1 MELYFSSCSKAA
13 RATST
18 RTAASSLGDEWGLGD
33 GGPGHFRSRQDQGL
47 GGEVPAT
54 MELYLNFCSKKAKAD
69 SIKTATSSLGEEK
82 MLTRQVNQLQDNN
95 QLPGRPEV
103 TQFQNWMLMD
113 RVPSFRDQERLIR
126 HRYLDMINRELEYR
140 ERRAE
145 EQRRLWMDRED
156 RRHWDHMRRKLGLR
170 RKIEEEWK
178 TKEMLLLTRIV
189 EDVKRE
195 ARIEEQRRRNRE
207 ENDRKK
213 QVLLEKKMAY
223 HLQKMQQNGLRRE
236 DTGKNTPDYR
246 GQEGACSECAAY
258 TSAPDTLLS
267 AQNSPTR
274 NFHKSSQSYLGPTK
288 VDEYNISFAPRTN
301 VLNEVTS
308 DELNSI
314 LQNIM
319 AWVVATVTSILYPAI
334 TRYEER
340 LQSQV
345 YPRGAESTLSS
356 ESSSFCSTCSEGFA
370 YGSYTTAT
378 TKTFPGEPRAFAV
391 DIAVRHPP
399 TPLEPLSAHVERTV
413 VEKTYH
419 TEGPPSAHIERTVVE
434 KTYHAEATGVYVR
447 PKLRSCKSD
456 SHLLAFIQGGAQKSK
471 DATTETDGLEGPLLP
486 KQKARAEIKNLE
498 KIFVNFKCHLK
509 GETELILESVFQ
521 EIMSDLTQAI
531 PAISSVTAEVFIEP
545 SEPELGDVLSNVDI
559 SSVASEIVE
568 NMLETLQS
576 AVEKKCV
583 EMFSQEDWPA
593 DMTPS
598 FLPIGEGPRPP
609 SWRPPSAPLP
619 QPGEPMC
626 DVAEDMVQDIL
637 KKLMALASGKQDEP
651 PHLASVAKPPSQQ
664 RMPGPVGTSLQ
675 RADAKRGGPEPDRAN
690 FLVKEE
696 IQSLISS
703 IFAQSSLVGYIE
715 EAISTILGYVQTEL
729 NNERLVASEETVV
742 FLRLLDDIFTQLHQE
757 PVKAEAPK
765 GRRPRPRHPP
775 DTEEKYRLA
784 GTTLASGSRP
794 RKPLPPIN
802 VPGMVLYSDDD
813 SEEIDRIVENALDSS
828 LRNEKARSQEQ
839 DPECWFTGRS
849 ARLDRNSKLP
859 PRPASLRSKVVFCEG
874 SKTEG
879 SSVHKKEVLKGK
891 ICSNKDTLTF
901 SQDQRH
907 QIQEASANVIKGIL
921 TEMLKEQPPPPRPSG
936 RRAGKDTTV
945 LLSGKP
951 RGLPAQG
958 QWDQLFS
965 VGEVNTVAQDI
976 TEAVINILHE
986 ALNRIPGTPKS
997 SILPARRQTPL
1008 GRSHTPDVAKE
1019 APHKKPLKIWFD
1031 SEKKVKYLSSL
1042 DVGPGTPSPFG
1053 SETCEP
1059 KAVDDISED
1068 IIDTVFKKL
1077 KGLIYPKLQVGST
1090 PPCTEP
1096 SSLHHQLSAYTTK
1109 VVGIVLQAIQ
1119 NELEL
1124 DQKSQSPREAD
1135 DSKPLPG
1142 REFSA
1147 DTDDADLNKDIK
1159 ASPLLTCICEML
1171 SSAHSDRSSVSLP
1184 PKEPRPSVACGP
1196 DGVGKPSMLPSRQE
1210 KQAFYQYLATP
1221 CAIHSDPRGKDLKD
1235 KGKLQVLDSIGETLY
1250 EMLCKLLGARPEGQP
1265 PREKTS
1271 ENRGVATKL
1280 QPNLQLLSQ
1289 TILDGILAKL
1299 CRVDADTSC
1308 AGSGMTAASE
1318 CPDIDNLSFKS
1329 IIEEMAKCTD
1339 IISGIVS
1346 RMLRESNR
1354 EETDRDAKTA
1364 APGPCKTGSTR
1375 ETHPNRL
1382 TAMATDILNGVF
1394 AKLEGFASGNLGA
1407 LDPISK
1413 GHKTRAQVDLQCE
1426 GASEAVDACEELLR
1440 SALYMHAKKASGTIL
1455 KAIQTELGGSPGD
1468 LRASAKSPSP
1478 EKQLLKNVI
1487 NLILD
1492 VVSSDVLDDTES
1504 EERTMESCG
1513 YRPTYGN
1520 FLPGGAEP
1528 DPCLEDDAPAEKEF
1542 GAEGT
1547 LPRGETQPGSLKQWV
1562 LERTL
1567 NKIEG
1572 KLKEPQKSP
1581 IVPIIRN
1588 ILNEIFQGALVNQ
1601 LNVLSLSCPPLGGAP
1616 HDVDGEPLAPTWVPF
1631 IDQRTGPLV
1640 SEADVTIVVGDVVTT
1655 VLHKLYAAAMTQ
1667 RNAGEN
1673 RYKTITFSANV
1684 SFHVPA
1690 CAEQSSVTVLDGN
1703 PCPVPPRLNAKG
1715 NVAEDIIQE
1724 ILTNLETFATYK
1736 VKSLFC
1742 PQIKFTVPV
1751 AFPVQQGKSILSKA
1765 LSAKGL
1771 YPDDGFSPC
1780 SVDHFLEKTNSCQLS
1795 LNKLN
1800 THATEVA
1807 RKILQGIKHELDK
1820 ERESPFLTHNIV
1832 VSEGIASQIVNTVLE
1847 IVSSK
1852 GKFDKHDSDEELH
1865 SGLQEGVIERMF
1877 NRTEYRKGLQFQ
1889 IQDVMEGILC
1899 DIYEKTLHQNN
1910 LAFATPTPRGLAAG
1924 LSMEGDNAIV
1934 PPLPVP
1940 KSDVM
1945 LISNDIVDLV
1955 LHNLSSAV
1963 TFGTKPEHA
1972 PPARLPLPSCDVFP
1986 QIGCQLPPLTG
1997 SQSGGDTER
2006 FSSSNHVRPAY
2017 AVASQI
2023 TVVGREDPTR
2033 PAPDPCEE
2041 NAHFIT
2047 KTIVN
2052 QLESFA
2058 TKRIDSL
2065 ITLASQPT
2073 EKSFASPGLEPGEP
2087 EDGVFREPS
2096 QRASNVNVLKLSTE
2110 TALSHK
2116 LADPAFLSY
2125 GQKRGSTSHL
2135 SQASLKEYADVIAS
2149 VILKLIKNDLDLEI
2163 QRAYL
2168 YPNNISFQ
2176 ENVIVSEIVNNTLKV
2191 LNAKR
2196 SVNEVQF
2203 YAKDHPGAFAPLA
2216 VPKEMLLGQREL
2228 DQNTKLS
2235 LFSRYPFEQNQR
2247 TVGKESQSVVLEEI
2261 FMRHGDSKHKER
2273 AALLA
2278 PVREVLRKVHQQV
2291 TKSKGHLPPFNET
2304 PQVASNSKARTSDV
2318 AHRNFVQSHIN
2329 GVAND
2334 IVESV
2339 LGEMYAVVVT
2349 SLRESHQKE
2358 AVEDNGPFPQ
2368 PPSCVGEAKQAGRGS
2383 NSTGYVTPQAYPSPG
2398 DPNTP
2403 LFESSFQQHSP
2414 LQVGKELVQTV
2425 LDKITHFASSLKV
2438 NLKGS
2443 LQPGFKTSVKAKAK
2457 VTSLPN
2463 LKTKLP
2469 LGPGGAKARSKT
2481 KVGPGERTLR
2491 SSQSKT
2497 CLGLP
2502 HTLTAGDAKG
2512 TRGARLPAAD
2522 LRAHATHVTSMI
2534 LEATVT
2540 EFEKATQTRAMVS
2553 AKALPFDQIGAAN
2566 RIVRAVL
2573 QGVCAPGTHSLAAPS
2588 TFSAPADLQP
2598 SPGRPGAGGFA
2609 ETQACFYLEN
2619 VSSQLEQIFPKDG
2632 IFKRMFDKW
2641 QAEANDME
2649 SEKCNLL
2656 VVAENVLTVISMKS
2670 KELEYYLSLLN
2681 LTYPEDWES
2690 RLHNRLKGTS
2700 VRAEATK
2707 AQINMFSREIVE
2719 MLLEK
2724 LQLCFL
2730 SQMPT
2735 PDSKETPASRKVHA
2749 AQSKH
2754 GLPAKDVLSGA
2765 PIYYMDAKD
2774 HMSLG
2779 STKQVVLDIVERV
2792 LGMLEAFVDL
2802 QFKHTCMYEFS
2813 EIVKMP
2819 VENLFPAQQRLLSKK
2834 MLPKLQSL
2842 KKLADDCRSSAMISK
2857 ENVQNVF
2864 LQVHSFHSELLT
2876 CAVTITSD
2884 MLGVLKDK
2892 LDKEIGQAEPPGSTL
2907 QENVA
2912 ASEIIGALMDQC
2924 THVSESL
2931 IKNLP
2936 SLFPGVENT
2945 YIVNHL
2951 AFTTD
2956 MKIPKSKEVHF
2967 GNGPPPRV
2975 SIPGL
2980 VFDPED
2986 DTKKRCRGPPNV
2998 PSYARAPGEGPVRS
3012 SEPRGRPDSGNAPSS
3027 SRNKVPGH
3035 GPREWSCDQ
3044 ATPEGSILQKLANR
3058 VTEST
3063 EEALKQGLSFIE
3075 MRKAKN
3081 PKVFHYGTPKPV
3093 GGPNQTQTTVSPLK
3107 ICLAAENIV
3116 NTVLSSYGFPSQP
3129 PINESTETMKPFFIS
3144 TPSPA
3149 GQKEEKKSVFATW
3162 GDRTRCV
3169 PRGRSK
3175 NPEASRGDFSLLQKW
3190 EKSDPKVKTVK
3201 EFEVIAFADHELGP
3215 NEINLVARHVTT
3227 CVVTYFQNFKTR
3239 VSSEKMSIVS
3249 ALSKKTYESE
3259 QRLRSIYNDSSL
3271 CQLCE
3276 HLTESVICHLISR
3289 ISDGIRGGR
3298 ESAKAWESQN
3308 SGCNKIIS
3316 IDSQVFE
3323 NRSISIGELALSI
3336 SEIITKILCNS
3347 NIIEPDIEQQMFS
3360 LKTKYIYCPGVTATD
3375 FDHIFQDLLIG
3386 VIHVL
3391 SKVIGITHHLES
3403 NGRSKP
3409 LSMLRSNSVSMGNKT
3424 NTMKRQI
3431 SCRNWESSTHPNEQ
3445 PIQNEKLNYL
3455 AYKLDSIIS
3464 SLKTRESKEVVN
3476 KVFNIVLDLFLP
3488 DERRGEAMDS
3498 YEKAR
3503 KSLSSS
3509 SNNLGLTP
3517 KSVFLLNVVCEKLI
3531 RTLLEKCTNTA
3542 FLDHGPLSD
3551 EMSAEECQLLKM
3563 LQSVEDEG
3571 FGDCKGAMGCEQ
3583 SQGDY
3588 MSDLLENLAE
3598 MDTDVSSSDTM
3609 LTLVSH
3615 TLVKSLM
3622 DKLCHN
3628 IELPHSSPSASQHLK
3643 GRTQER
3649 QSGLIKAKGPELAG
3663 FGQGKGSAGFTSCD
3677 SRALTG
3683 SLNLSSM
3690 VRSKTQSP
3698 FGRKCS
3704 VSSSSVTPRRR
3715 QETAIHSK
3723 LHLGSRSTGVY
3734 SATFLE
3740 EIISELFFDLSTSL
3754 WGKNESIPEAQLS
3767 EMNTLLVN
3775 NVVREFA
3782 RAHIAVLRNVEERL
3796 CFPPVQKERV
3806 RRVVDSVYPDV
3817 LQKYQLKVTCGVN
3830 LAHDN
3835 NSLAGQIANGILL
3848 EIVDYQLPPCFREKL
3863 SPNSCCPLEAEIILQ
3878 KLQRTLRECASR
3890 SRSAGGYSTR
3900 VSHSFL
3906 EDIIRRLLAQLT
3918 APPSKASSLGRK
3930 EFMSS
3935 DFSEMSN
3942 CIINKV
3948 LSAIS
3953 KHKIWLTI
3961 CDNPQL
3967 CAGKNTQKMVDSVYR
3982 NIMQMPDSLVSIQ
3995 NSLVSRS
4002 PVMVDRIASFIIQE
4016 IIENHLQPFL
4026 CEEGLHRPN
4035 TPLDAVSNMVK
4046 RVLSEVTE
4054 SHRPKRPSPSG
4065 VPPDTFIGEIVARLV
4080 SKIFSSKQNTDNE
4093 LENMTQKIV
4102 NSITTHFDK
4111 ATTHVLSGGKEGVC
4125 PSVGTD
4131 IVDELVSSVYRNVLQ
4146 QHRLD
4151 PEANKE
4157 SEDSETFVE
4166 NITNLTVAAISD
4178 YLLHPLFSGDL
4189 SSSCSISTAEN
4200 IIQDIISNISKPTTP
4215 SPSLSPYNTLLPYTF
4230 LEDMIRVLL
4239 SRIFSSASDF
4249 VPNTGTLKDRSRVN
4263 FNKIASNI
4271 ISDIRMKISQHD
4283 IQFSKD
4289 DEETKFVYS
4298 EDDVQHL
4305 VDSVFEN
4312 ILQNSESQESV
4323 EQNIKGS
4330 NDALIDRIAGFI
4342 IKHICQQHLQPF
4354 VDQKALPSPTDT
4366 HPDGEWRP
4374 WPPANVYSAAFLED
4388 VIFGVLRKIFHRV
4401 LGIVQTK
4408 SARDSEDELLDKAG
4422 KLIHLIAEELSRAP
4436 VRILENAE
4444 EQCRLPPVESDVLNN
4459 VVDMVFSKVLQEYEM
4474 DILPDYDFLNDTKT
4488 LAARVTKSILAHTF
4502 DFQIH
4507 PKLIGKL
4514 RFKSYAKLNVDVL
4527 IKRVQGYITKSR
4539 FQRQASTIYTTML
4552 SHTHLEK
4559 VVTQLISQVSPLAS
4573 SAECKGTSKSE
4584 LSDNVI
4590 RLINEIMS
4598 IISKHAICIVKH
4610 GSEKQSMISEKDIQ
4624 SMVGS
4629 IYADLSHSKLYQS
4642 LTKDKKG
4649 ISKMPV
4655 SKIASFIIKEIF
4667 NHHLQSFLPG
4677 DKTCLSAAVD
4687 HVDKQRAAD
4696 SQQGNLAFV
4705 VNSAAFLEEVIAEL
4719 LCKLLYAFSH
4729 NVLAAEH
4736 PDIVKV
4742 KITDIVT
4749 TLVKSIVLEFTTS
4762 EIVVSNYF
4770 DNDMCS
4776 SARYKEMVQKTT
4788 NLVYEKILGEY
4799 KSLIQVYKVMQSDT
4813 TSFGRKIYHLLLEEI
4828 YDHQMQSL
4836 VSGELVSSSC
4846 SSLQTENIIRNVL
4859 NVITKA
4865 GPASPCVTVLP
4876 RALLEDIIYK
4886 LIASIFPPTHT
4897 EGELRE
4903 EGASPDDE
4911 FVAAA
4916 SKLTDEIIKEITE
4929 HEIRLARAE
4938 ENADSTQLDMIEN
4951 LVDSICNNILKKS
4964 EFQAEVQR
4972 DADKKAGSF
4981 LSKVASFVM
4990 KEIMDHHLRPFLQGD
5005 GGSALTKPG
5014 KEKTQTS
5021 LYSATFLE
5029 DVVVDLVRKFSS
5041 LLSITEEPKKKGM
5054 SETEL
5059 VGLAIKFANSLIG
5072 EFRKSEIK
5080 VLPNAEEVFA
5090 FPPID
5095 KETVD
5100 KISNF
5105 VYDQFIGKYD
5115 SGDMQKDD
5123 KGHVLIETIAALAQK
5138 AISAF
5143 KIQPLFSG
5151 DWSSTFF
5158 SFLNPDH
5165 ITQRVQHLPQK
5176 TTAPSS
5182 TGLKGNQLTFSEQSY
5197 KYTSPTS
5204 VRKHVLGTLE
5214 LDKGTAS
5221 RKKSVQSE
5229 EAPVKKGETQEQKV
5243 TSLTRTMKCNLLN
5256 LLPGAAAG
5264 VATKK
5269 KENENKMTISIKNYT
5284 ENVSTVTSPTTSVK
5298 SKDSQKS
5305 DLKGARKNNDTEK
5318 KSKLVSTDE
5327 KKQRNEAYTQTPG
5340 APGETERKEKMVG
5353 PDLDTNKQKIDKTR
5367 GNALRK
5373 EDEPCPLPL
5382 TPKVTNAATNTED
5395 TLTLKPNTE
5404 WRKSTLPLV
5413 DINKQYAGYERVQNI
5428 TENIYDNILETCF
5441 APESDY
5447 SSFQRTPSDTVH
5459 VTQEVRKDS
5468 AQSVSIKD
5476 LPLSVDKD
5484 LPAPEKEE
5492 EKDNEKAREKEKQQE
5507 GGKEKVGVKEIKN
5520 EPRKPHSAQCP
5531 LKSKPGIFPAKLL
5544 EDVIIEMVNKLI
5556 FCASPEAQT
5565 SDRRQNVSDGQHQAD
5580 LYDTAMKLID
5590 SLLKELSKA
5599 QIKVFR
5605 PEKEG
5610 PLVPPGGKGS
5620 SVPKGP
5626 PEQKEPTADGAS
5638 PPTKKAAGAEMSQT
5652 QKVIKEIPLNKV
5664 SFLERIPAID
5674 KTLVNKVV
5682 HSSVCNILKEYRSQD
5697 SLCQNIKSNGG
5708 NLARKLTRTVIN
5720 EIFRQ
5725 QLNLEPSDE
5734 VPSWACLPLECK
5746 DVVKKVQKVVR
5757 TASKECQTFSPYA
5770 ILLPR
5775 EFLQNVISALFQKVF
5790 SVAPKTKAVASE
5802 GRWLTELDFLKMK
5815 LLGTIM
5821 TEISKDK
5828 DVTIQY
5834 VQSLHPN
5841 DDEVIQLVALSIYE
5855 NLLSQFGSKEIIR
5868 NCVASGCRILS
5879 ETIVELVL
5887 REVSGNQLQSYFSG
5901 ELTPCQCAEV
5911 DSIIEN
5917 ILKDVIRNTDTPRP
5931 QSAPAHR
5938 LPYNVIEEIAVQ
5950 FLSKLLSVFPT
5961 VDKKRNKSLETE
5973 MQNIMS
5979 KILTSLQEFISKSKI
5994 KLIPPAK
6001 ALATVPLSDNETIK
6015 KVVNSVYTRVLKHSG
6030 SHVSI
6035 FKDLMGKS
6043 NVLSDIIGF
6052 LMVKEISNS
6061 KFQPQGEEEVSSSEL
6076 VLEAV
6081 KIMEKVVKIVE
6092 LKSQDRSS
6100 SKKGSMLD
6108 VTCLEEA
6115 LALFLAKLV
6124 KLPSESSKDAKNLSR
6139 PELNRIA
6146 SQLTKSVSAEISKS
6160 NISLVAADP
6169 EGQLLNPESVEM
6181 ISQIIDSIYSNVL
6194 IQSGTY
6200 KDLHY
6205 DIKGTNRVFPQKV
6218 ANLIIDGVSSV
6229 SLDTDTDCPKAPHA
6243 DHFGDLDVNRI
6254 VQKAQ
6259 EHAFKMNP
6267 DMKTG
6272 APDPNTWGEETQ
6284 IKIVPHIGNK
6294 PIKIDPGI
6302 LSQHLAVISVKTEP
6316 LEKLQMECLRN
6327 TGHSIAEVRRA
6338 SMQGRSYSSTDTSNE
6353 EKLKKERRTSL
6364 NRTGRLDMRPLEPVG
6379 RNSFQNIRKPDI
6391 TKVELL
6397 KDVQNKQDLLIR
6409 LVVHDI
6415 EGESESHMGEEPT
6428 TDDYEFVLR
6437 EDIREASCDLFEDEA
6452 TEADMESP
6460 EATGK
6465 PPGGPTGKEVKWP
6478 AAELDQPTG
6487 SSILAVTDSFWG
6499 NEPQCEKGDREST
6512 EPIHHLIHRIM
6523 STSSYNQEDLGSP
6536 ASETKDCAPDPP
6548 AKVSDEA
6555 TRPRASKQGS
6565 KMLARV
6571 TSVLS
6576 KVFSRTSSSASK
6588 AASSPP
6594 QAER

>member
-1 MELYFSSCSKAA
+1 M
-13 RATST
+13 
-18 RTAASSLGDEWGLGD
+18 
-33 GGPGHFRSRQDQGL
+33 
-47 GGEVPAT
+47 
-54 MELYLNFCSKKAKAD
+54 
-69 SIKTATSSLGEEK
+69 
-82 MLTRQVNQLQDNN
+82 
-95 QLPGRPEV
+95 
-103 TQFQNWMLMD
+103 
-113 RVPSFRDQERLIR
+113 
-126 HRYLDMINRELEYR
+126 LEYR
-140 ERRAE
+140 ERLAE
-145 EQRRLWMDRED
+145 EQRRLWMDRQE
-156 RRHWDHMRRKLGLR
+156 RRHWDHMHRKLGLR

-178 TKEMLLLTRIV
+178 TKEMLLLETSDGTDFFLESKFLGESSPFHPSVNFR
-189 EDVKRE
+189 
-195 ARIEEQRRRNRE
+195 
-207 ENDRKK
+207 K

-246 GQEGACSECAAY
+246 GQEGACSESYIPMRKKKASEDIKTIYTVGDQKPNKGGYEQTIGDRQSPSTSKNVTRNSSNPAMFRDNGTEQKKDGLITRKSSTTNGKGAAF
-258 TSAPDTLLS
+258 TSAPGTLLS

-274 NFHKSSQSYLGPTK
+274 NVHKSSQSYLGPTK
-288 VDEYNISFAPRTN
+288 VDKDINASWNKKQNRRPSYGYDAGLQDPDPVPNTFPPPFFSN
-301 VLNEVTS
+301 MQQNYLQKKVTS

-340 LQSQV
+340 LQSQA
-345 YPRGAESTLSS
+345 YSRAAESSLSS

-378 TKTFPGEPRAFAV
+378 SKTFPGEPRAFAV

-399 TPLEPLSAHVERTV
+399 TPLKPLSAHVERTV
-413 VEKTYH
+413 VEKTYS
-419 TEGPPSAHIERTVVE
+419 TDGPPVTTTLTY
-434 KTYHAEATGVYVR
+434 KTATGVYAH

-456 SHLLAFIQGGAQKSK
+456 SHLLAFFEGGAQKSK

-486 KQKARAEIKNLE
+486 KRKAKAEIKNLE

-509 GETELILESVFQ
+509 GETELILESIFQ
-521 EIMSDLTQAI
+521 EIMSDLTQAV
-531 PAISSVTAEVFIEP
+531 PAISSVTAEVFVEP

-568 NMLETLQS
+568 NMLEKLQS
-576 AVEKKCV
+576 AVEKRCV
-583 EMFSQEDWPA
+583 EMFSQEDWPVE
-593 DMTPS
+593 MMPS
-598 FLPIGEGPRPP
+598 FLPIGEGPLPP
-609 SWRPPSAPLP
+609 SGRPPSASLP
-619 QPGEPMC
+619 QPAEPMC
-626 DVAEDMVQDIL
+626 DVAEDMVQAIL
-637 KKLMALASGKQDEP
+637 QKLMALASGKQDEP
-651 PHLASVAKPPSQQ
+651 PHLASAAKPPSQQ
-664 RMPGPVGTSLQ
+664 RTPGPVGTSLQ
-675 RADAKRGGPEPDRAN
+675 RADAKKGGPSRRAN
-690 FLVKEE
+690 FPMKEE

-765 GRRPRPRHPP
+765 GRRPRPRRPP
-775 DTEEKYRLA
+775 ATEEKYRLA
-784 GTTLASGSRP
+784 GRGASGP
-794 RKPLPPIN
+794 RGRGKPLPPIN

-813 SEEIDRIVENALDSS
+813 SEEIDRLVESALDSS
-828 LRNEKARSQEQ
+828 LRNEKAGSQER

-849 ARLDRNSKLP
+849 ARSDRDSKPP
-859 PRPASLRSKVVFCEG
+859 PRPASLRSRVVFCEG
-874 SKTEG
+874 SETEG
-879 SSVHKKEVLKGK
+879 PSVHKKEVLKGK
-891 ICSNKDTLTF
+891 ICSTKDTLTF

-921 TEMLKEQPPPPRPSG
+921 TEMLKEQPPPPGPSG
-936 RRAGKDTTV
+936 GRAGKDTAV
-945 LLSGKP
+945 LSGKP

-965 VGEVNTVAQDI
+965 VGEVTTVAQDI

-986 ALNRIPGTPKS
+986 ALNRIPGTPRS
-997 SILPARRQTPL
+997 SVLPARRQTPL

-1019 APHKKPLKIWFD
+1019 APHEKPLKIWFD

-1042 DVGPGTPSPFG
+1042 DVGPETPSPFG

-1059 KAVDDISED
+1059 KAVDDISGD

-1077 KGLIYPKLQVGST
+1077 KGLIYPKLHVGST
-1090 PPCTEP
+1090 PPCTGP
-1096 SSLHHQLSAYTTK
+1096 SSLHRQLSAYTTK

-1135 DSKPLPG
+1135 DGKPLRG
-1142 REFSA
+1142 RELSA
-1147 DTDDADLNKDIK
+1147 DTDADLSKDIK

-1171 SSAHSDRSSVSLP
+1171 SSAHSDRSSVCLP
-1184 PKEPRPSVACGP
+1184 PDEPRPSVACGL
-1196 DGVGKPSMLPSRQE
+1196 DDVGKPPTLPSRQE
-1210 KQAFYQYLATP
+1210 KQAFYHYLATP
-1221 CAIHSDPRGKDLKD
+1221 CAIHSDPCGKELKD

-1271 ENRGVATKL
+1271 ENRGVAVKL
-1280 QPNLQLLSQ
+1280 HPNLQLLSQ

-1318 CPDIDNLSFKS
+1318 CPEIDNLSFKS

-1339 IISGIVS
+1339 IISGILS

-1354 EETDRDAKTA
+1354 EETGRDAKTV

-1382 TAMATDILNGVF
+1382 TALATDILNGVF

-1407 LDPISK
+1407 LDPNSK
-1413 GHKTRAQVDLQCE
+1413 GDKTRAQVDLQCD

-1440 SALYMHAKKASGTIL
+1440 SALYMHAKKASSTIL

-1487 NLILD
+1487 NLIID
-1492 VVSSDVLDDTES
+1492 VVSSDVLDDTAS

-1528 DPCLEDDAPAEKEF
+1528 DPCLEDAAPAEKEL

-1616 HDVDGEPLAPTWVPF
+1616 HDAGGEPLAPTWVPF

-1655 VLHKLYAAAMTQ
+1655 VMHKLYAAAMTQ
-1667 RNAGEN
+1667 RDAGEN

-1690 CAEQSSVTVLDGN
+1690 CAEQSSVPVLDGN

-1780 SVDHFLEKTNSCQLS
+1780 SVDRFLEKTNSCQLS

-1807 RKILQGIKHELDK
+1807 RQILQGIKHELDK
-1820 ERESPFLTHNIV
+1820 ERESPFLTHNVV

-1852 GKFDKHDSDEELH
+1852 GKFDKHESDEERH
-1865 SGLQEGVIERMF
+1865 AGRQEGVMDRMF
-1877 NRTEYRKGLQFQ
+1877 NGTEYRKGLQFQ

-1910 LAFATPTPRGLAAG
+1910 LAFATPLPRGLAAG
-1924 LSMEGDNAIV
+1924 KHPAADAGLSIEGANEIV
-1934 PPLPVP
+1934 PPLSVP

-1963 TFGTKPEHA
+1963 TLGTKPERA
-1972 PPARLPLPSCDVFP
+1972 PAARLPLPSCDMFP
-1986 QIGCQLPPLTG
+1986 RTECQLPPLTG
-1997 SQSGGDTER
+1997 SQREGDTER
-2006 FSSSNHVRPAY
+2006 FSSSNNVRPEY

-2023 TVVGREDPTR
+2023 SVVGREDPRR
-2033 PAPDPCEE
+2033 PAPDPCED

-2073 EKSFASPGLEPGEP
+2073 EKPSASPGLEPCEP
-2087 EDGVFREPS
+2087 EDSVFREPS
-2096 QRASNVNVLKLSTE
+2096 QRVPNVNVLKLSTE
-2110 TALSHK
+2110 TVLSHE
-2116 LADPAFLSY
+2116 LADPAFASY
-2125 GQKRGSTSHL
+2125 GQKRGSAIHL

-2168 YPNNISFQ
+2168 HPNNISFQ
-2176 ENVIVSEIVNNTLKV
+2176 EN
-2191 LNAKR
+2191 
-2196 SVNEVQF
+2196 
-2203 YAKDHPGAFAPLA
+2203 AFAPLA

-2235 LFSRYPFEQNQR
+2235 LFSQYPFEQNQR
-2247 TVGKESQSVVLEEI
+2247 AVGKESQRVVLEEI
-2261 FMRHGDSKHKER
+2261 FMRRGESKQKEK
-2273 AALLA
+2273 AALLT
-2278 PVREVLRKVHQQV
+2278 PVKEVLRKVHQQV
-2291 TKSKGHLPPFNET
+2291 MKIKGHLPPFNEA
-2304 PQVASNSKARTSDV
+2304 PYAASNPKAKTSDV
-2318 AHRNFVQSHIN
+2318 THKNFVQSHIN

-2349 SLRESHQKE
+2349 SLHDSHQKE
-2358 AVEDNGPFPQ
+2358 AFEGNGTFPKL
-2368 PPSCVGEAKQAGRGS
+2368 PPCVGEAKQAGRGS
-2383 NSTGYVTPQAYPSPG
+2383 NSMGYVMPQAYPSPG
-2398 DPNTP
+2398 DHNAP
-2403 LFESSFQQHSP
+2403 LFHSSSQQHSP
-2414 LQVGKELVQTV
+2414 LQVGEELVQRV
-2425 LDKITHFASSLKV
+2425 LDKITQFASVYLEEAPERCADELPPQRLQSLKV
-2438 NLKGS
+2438 NPKGS
-2443 LQPGFKTSVKAKAK
+2443 LQPGFKTSVKAKSK

-2463 LKTKLP
+2463 LKTKSP
-2469 LGPGGAKARSKT
+2469 LGPGGARAKSKT

-2522 LRAHATHVTSMI
+2522 LRAHATHVTSAI
-2534 LEATVT
+2534 LETTVT
-2540 EFEKATQTRAMVS
+2540 EFEKATQTRAVVS
-2553 AKALPFDQIGAAN
+2553 MKALPFDQIGAAN

-2573 QGVCAPGTHSLAAPS
+2573 QGVCAPGTHSLAAPG
-2588 TFSAPADLQP
+2588 TFSAPSDLKP
-2598 SPGRPGAGGFA
+2598 PPGRPGARGFA

-2632 IFKRMFDKW
+2632 IFKKMFDKW

-2681 LTYPEDWES
+2681 LTHPEDWES

-2700 VRAEATK
+2700 TRAEATK

-2735 PDSKETPASRKVHA
+2735 RDSKETPASRKEHA

-2754 GLPAKDVLSGA
+2754 GLPAKDVLGAA

-2779 STKQVVLDIVERV
+2779 STKQIVLDIVERV

-2802 QFKHTCMYEFS
+2802 QFKHTCKYEFS

-2834 MLPKLQSL
+2834 MFPKLQSL
-2842 KKLADDCRSSAMISK
+2842 KKLADDGRSSAMISK
-2857 ENVQNVF
+2857 EHVQNVF

-2876 CAVTITSD
+2876 CAVAITSD
-2884 MLGVLKDK
+2884 MLGVLKNK
-2892 LDKEIGQAEPPGSTL
+2892 LDKEIGQAEPPGSAL
-2907 QENVA
+2907 HENVA

-2951 AFTTD
+2951 AFSTD
-2956 MKIPKSKEVHF
+2956 MKIPKSK
-2967 GNGPPPRV
+2967 NGPPPRV
-2975 SIPGL
+2975 GIPGL
-2980 VFDPED
+2980 MFYPED
-2986 DTKKRCRGPPNV
+2986 DTKKRYRGPPNV
-2998 PSYARAPGEGPVRS
+2998 PSCARAPREGPVRS
-3012 SEPRGRPDSGNAPSS
+3012 SEPRERPDSGNAPTS
-3027 SRNKVPGH
+3027 SRNKVPDY
-3035 GPREWSCDQ
+3035 GPREWSFDQ
-3044 ATPEGSILQKLANR
+3044 TTPEGSILQKLAKR

-3129 PINESTETMKPFFIS
+3129 PINESTETMKPFFMS

-3149 GQKEEKKSVFATW
+3149 GQKEEKKSVLAMW
-3162 GDRTRCV
+3162 GDRTRCA
-3169 PRGRSK
+3169 PRGGSR
-3175 NPEASRGDFSLLQKW
+3175 NPGAGRGDFSLLQKW
-3190 EKSDPKVKTVK
+3190 EKSDPKGKTVK

-3239 VSSEKMSIVS
+3239 EVSSEKMSIVS

-3276 HLTESVICHLISR
+3276 HLTESVICHLISS

-3336 SEIITKILCNS
+3336 SEIITKILCDS
-3347 NIIEPDIEQQMFS
+3347 NIIEPDIAQQMFS
-3360 LKTKYIYCPGVTATD
+3360 LKTKYIYCPGVTVTD

-3409 LSMLRSNSVSMGNKT
+3409 LSMLRSNSVSVGNKA

-3431 SCRNWESSTHPNEQ
+3431 SCRNWESSTHPNEHL
-3445 PIQNEKLNYL
+3445 IQNEKLDYL
-3455 AYKLDSIIS
+3455 AYKLDSIVS

-3551 EMSAEECQLLKM
+3551 EMSTEECQLLKM
-3563 LQSVEDEG
+3563 LQSVEEEG

-3583 SQGDY
+3583 SQGDC

-3598 MDTDVSSSDTM
+3598 MDTDVLSSDSM

-3615 TLVKSLM
+3615 SLVKSLM

-3628 IELPHSSPSASQHLK
+3628 IQLPHSPPSASQHLK

-3649 QSGLIKAKGPELAG
+3649 QSGLIKAKRPELAG

-3754 WGKNESIPEAQLS
+3754 WGKNGSITEAQLS
-3767 EMNTLLVN
+3767 ETNTLLVN

-3782 RAHIAVLRNVEERL
+3782 RAQIAVLRNVEERL

-3817 LQKYQLKVTCGVN
+3817 LQKYQLKVTRGVN

-3835 NSLAGQIANGILL
+3835 SSLAGQIANGILL

-3863 SPNSCCPLEAEIILQ
+3863 SPNSCCPLEAGIILQ

-3918 APPSKASSLGRK
+3918 APPSKASPLGRK
-3930 EFMSS
+3930 ESMSS

-4046 RVLSEVTE
+4046 RVLSEVTA
-4054 SHRPKRPSPSG
+4054 SHRPKRPSSSG

-4080 SKIFSSKQNTDNE
+4080 AKIFSSKQNTDNE

-4111 ATTHVLSGGKEGVC
+4111 ATTHILSGGKEGAG

-4146 QHRLD
+4146 QHGLD
-4151 PEANKE
+4151 PEADKD

-4189 SSSCSISTAEN
+4189 SPSCSISTAES
-4200 IIQDIISNISKPTTP
+4200 IIQGIIGHISKPATP

-4249 VPNTGTLKDRSRVN
+4249 VPNTETLKDRARVN
-4263 FNKIASNI
+4263 FNEIASKI

-4298 EDDVQHL
+4298 EDDVQQL
-4305 VDSVFEN
+4305 VDSVFKN
-4312 ILQNSESQESV
+4312 ILQNSGSQESV

-4342 IKHICQQHLQPF
+4342 IKHVCQQHLQPF
-4354 VDQKALPSPTDT
+4354 VDQKALPSPTDA

-4408 SARDSEDELLDKAG
+4408 SAKDSEDELLDKAG
-4422 KLIHLIAEELSRAP
+4422 KLTHLIAEELSRAP

-4444 EQCRLPPVESDVLNN
+4444 EQCCLPPVERDVLNS
-4459 VVDMVFSKVLQEYEM
+4459 VVDVVFSKVLQEYEM
-4474 DILPDYDFLNDTKT
+4474 DILPDYDFLSDTKT
-4488 LAARVTKSILAHTF
+4488 LATRVTKSILAHTF

-4559 VVTQLISQVSPLAS
+4559 VVAQLISQVSPLAA

-4610 GSEKQSMISEKDIQ
+4610 GSGKQSMISEKEIQ

-4677 DKTCLSAAVD
+4677 DKTCLLAAVD
-4687 HVDKQRAAD
+4687 HDAKQRAAD
-4696 SQQGNLAFV
+4696 AQQGNLAFV
-4705 VNSAAFLEEVIAEL
+4705 VNF
-4719 LCKLLYAFSH
+4719 
-4729 NVLAAEH
+4729 
-4736 PDIVKV
+4736 
-4742 KITDIVT
+4742 VT

-4776 SARYKEMVQKTT
+4776 SARYKEMVQKTA
-4788 NLVYEKILGEY
+4788 NLTYEKILGEY
-4799 KSLIQVYKVMQSDT
+4799 KSLIQVYTVMQSDT

-4865 GPASPCVTVLP
+4865 GPPTPCMTVLP
-4876 RALLEDIIYK
+4876 RVLLEDIIHK

-4897 EGELRE
+4897 GGELRE

-4916 SKLTDEIIKEITE
+4916 SKLTDEIIREITE
-4929 HEIRLARAE
+4929 HEVRLARAE

-4964 EFQAEVQR
+4964 DFQAEVQR
-4972 DADKKAGSF
+4972 DADRKAGSF
-4981 LSKVASFVM
+4981 LSKVAGFVM

-5041 LLSITEEPKKKGM
+5041 LLSIAGEPKKKGM

-5115 SGDMQKDD
+5115 SGDMQEDD

-5165 ITQRVQHLPQK
+5165 ITQRVQHLPQE
-5176 TTAPSS
+5176 TTALSS
-5182 TGLKGNQLTFSEQSY
+5182 TGLKGNQLTFSEQS
-5197 KYTSPTS
+5197 S
-5204 VRKHVLGTLE
+5204 VR
-5214 LDKGTAS
+5214 
-5221 RKKSVQSE
+5221 
-5229 EAPVKKGETQEQKV
+5229 KGETQERKV
-5243 TSLTRTMKCNLLN
+5243 TSLTGTMTCNLLN

-5264 VATKK
+5264 LATKK
-5269 KENENKMTISIKNYT
+5269 KEKENEMTISIKNYT
-5284 ENVSTVTSPTTSVK
+5284 ETVSIGTSPTTSVK

-5305 DLKGARKNNDTEK
+5305 DVKGAGKNNETEK
-5318 KSKLVSTDE
+5318 KSRSVSTE
-5327 KKQRNEAYTQTPG
+5327 EEKQRHEAYTQTPG
-5340 APGETERKEKMVG
+5340 APGETERKEEMVG
-5353 PDLDTNKQKIDKTR
+5353 PDLDTNQQKIDKTR

-5395 TLTLKPNTE
+5395 TLTPKPNTE

-5413 DINKQYAGYERVQNI
+5413 DINKHYAGYERVQNV

-5447 SSFQRTPSDTVH
+5447 SSFQKTPSDTVH
-5459 VTQEVRKDS
+5459 VTQEVRKDF

-5476 LPLSVDKD
+5476 LPLSVYKD

-5507 GGKEKVGVKEIKN
+5507 GGKEKQQERGKEKV
-5520 EPRKPHSAQCP
+5520 EYPP
-5531 LKSKPGIFPAKLL
+5531 KSKPGIFPAKLL

-5565 SDRRQNVSDGQHQAD
+5565 SDRCQNVSDGQHQAD
-5580 LYDTAMKLID
+5580 LLDTAMKLID

-5626 PEQKEPTADGAS
+5626 PKQKEPTADGAS
-5638 PPTKKAAGAEMSQT
+5638 PLTKKAAGAEMSQT
-5652 QKVIKEIPLNKV
+5652 QKVMKEIPLHKV
-5664 SFLERIPAID
+5664 SFLDRIPAID

-5697 SLCQNIKSNGG
+5697 SLCQNIKSNKG
-5708 NLARKLTRTVIN
+5708 NLARKLTSTVIN
-5720 EIFRQ
+5720 EIFQ
-5725 QLNLEPSDE
+5725 QKLNLEPSDE
-5734 VPSWACLPLECK
+5734 VPSSACLPLECK
-5746 DVVKKVQKVVR
+5746 DIVKKVQKVVQ

-5775 EFLQNVISALFQKVF
+5775 DFLQTMISALLHKVF
-5790 SVAPKTKAVASE
+5790 SVAPKTKAVTSE
-5802 GRWLTELDFLKMK
+5802 GGWLTELDFLQMK

-5828 DVTIQY
+5828 DISIQY
-5834 VQSLHPN
+5834 VESLHPN
-5841 DDEVIQLVALSIYE
+5841 DDEVIQLVALSIYG
-5855 NLLSQFGSKEIIR
+5855 NLLSQFGSQEMIR
-5868 NCVASGCRILS
+5868 NCAASGCRILS

-5901 ELTPCQCAEV
+5901 ELTPRQCEEV

-5917 ILKDVIRNTDTPRP
+5917 ILKDAIRSADTPRP
-5931 QSAPAHR
+5931 HPAPAHR

-5950 FLSKLLSVFPT
+5950 FLSKLLSVFPN

-5994 KLIPPAK
+5994 QLVPPAK
-6001 ALATVPLSDNETIK
+6001 ALATVPSSDNETIK
-6015 KVVNSVYTRVLKHSG
+6015 QVVNSVYTRVLKHSG
-6030 SHVSI
+6030 SHTSI
-6035 FKDLMGKS
+6035 FKDLKGKS
-6043 NVLSDIIGF
+6043 SALSDIIGF

-6061 KFQPQGEEEVSSSEL
+6061 KFQPQGGEEVSSSEL
-6076 VLEAV
+6076 GLEAV

-6108 VTCLEEA
+6108 ATCLEEA

-6124 KLPSESSKDAKNLSR
+6124 KLPSASSKDAKNLSK
-6139 PELNRIA
+6139 PELNKIA

-6200 KDLHY
+6200 KDLYY

-6229 SLDTDTDCPKAPHA
+6229 TLDTDTDCSKDSHA

-6259 EHAFKMNP
+6259 EHAFKMNA
-6267 DMKTG
+6267 DTKNG
-6272 APDPNTWGEETQ
+6272 AEEWGEETQ

-6338 SMQGRSYSSTDTSNE
+6338 SMQGRSYSCADTSNE

-6364 NRTGRLDMRPLEPVG
+6364 NRTGRLDMKPLEAVG
-6379 RNSFQNIRKPDI
+6379 RNSFQNLRKPDI
-6391 TKVELL
+6391 SKVELL

-6415 EGESESHMGEEPT
+6415 EGESESHMGEEAT

-6437 EDIREASCDLFEDEA
+6437 EDIREESCELCEDEA
-6452 TEADMESP
+6452 TEADTESP

-6465 PPGGPTGKEVKWP
+6465 PPGGPTGREVKWP
-6478 AAELDQPTG
+6478 TAELDQPTR
-6487 SSILAVTDSFWG
+6487 SSILAVTNSFWG
-6499 NEPQCEKGDREST
+6499 NEPQCEEPGDVHRIREMMNRQSHKTQPRERRSQKETWQKSKYIKEDREST

-6523 STSSYNQEDLGSP
+6523 STSSYNQEDL
-6536 ASETKDCAPDPP
+6536 
-6548 AKVSDEA
+6548 
-6555 TRPRASKQGS
+6555 
-6565 KMLARV
+6565 
-6571 TSVLS
+6571 
-6576 KVFSRTSSSASK
+6576 
-6588 AASSPP
+6588 
-6594 QAER
+6594 

>member
-1 MELYFSSCSKAA
+1 
-13 RATST
+13 
-18 RTAASSLGDEWGLGD
+18 
-33 GGPGHFRSRQDQGL
+33 
-47 GGEVPAT
+47 
-54 MELYLNFCSKKAKAD
+54 
-69 SIKTATSSLGEEK
+69 
-82 MLTRQVNQLQDNN
+82 
-95 QLPGRPEV
+95 
-103 TQFQNWMLMD
+103 
-113 RVPSFRDQERLIR
+113 
-126 HRYLDMINRELEYR
+126 
-140 ERRAE
+140 
-145 EQRRLWMDRED
+145 
-156 RRHWDHMRRKLGLR
+156 
-170 RKIEEEWK
+170 
-178 TKEMLLLTRIV
+178 
-189 EDVKRE
+189 
-195 ARIEEQRRRNRE
+195 
-207 ENDRKK
+207 
-213 QVLLEKKMAY
+213 
-223 HLQKMQQNGLRRE
+223 
-236 DTGKNTPDYR
+236 
-246 GQEGACSECAAY
+246 
-258 TSAPDTLLS
+258 
-267 AQNSPTR
+267 
-274 NFHKSSQSYLGPTK
+274 
-288 VDEYNISFAPRTN
+288 
-301 VLNEVTS
+301 
-308 DELNSI
+308 
-314 LQNIM
+314 
-319 AWVVATVTSILYPAI
+319 
-334 TRYEER
+334 
-340 LQSQV
+340 
-345 YPRGAESTLSS
+345 
-356 ESSSFCSTCSEGFA
+356 
-370 YGSYTTAT
+370 
-378 TKTFPGEPRAFAV
+378 
-391 DIAVRHPP
+391 
-399 TPLEPLSAHVERTV
+399 
-413 VEKTYH
+413 
-419 TEGPPSAHIERTVVE
+419 
-434 KTYHAEATGVYVR
+434 
-447 PKLRSCKSD
+447 
-456 SHLLAFIQGGAQKSK
+456 
-471 DATTETDGLEGPLLP
+471 
-486 KQKARAEIKNLE
+486 
-498 KIFVNFKCHLK
+498 
-509 GETELILESVFQ
+509 
-521 EIMSDLTQAI
+521 
-531 PAISSVTAEVFIEP
+531 
-545 SEPELGDVLSNVDI
+545 
-559 SSVASEIVE
+559 
-568 NMLETLQS
+568 
-576 AVEKKCV
+576 
-583 EMFSQEDWPA
+583 
-593 DMTPS
+593 
-598 FLPIGEGPRPP
+598 
-609 SWRPPSAPLP
+609 
-619 QPGEPMC
+619 
-626 DVAEDMVQDIL
+626 
-637 KKLMALASGKQDEP
+637 
-651 PHLASVAKPPSQQ
+651 
-664 RMPGPVGTSLQ
+664 
-675 RADAKRGGPEPDRAN
+675 
-690 FLVKEE
+690 
-696 IQSLISS
+696 
-703 IFAQSSLVGYIE
+703 
-715 EAISTILGYVQTEL
+715 
-729 NNERLVASEETVV
+729 
-742 FLRLLDDIFTQLHQE
+742 
-757 PVKAEAPK
+757 
-765 GRRPRPRHPP
+765 
-775 DTEEKYRLA
+775 
-784 GTTLASGSRP
+784 
-794 RKPLPPIN
+794 
-802 VPGMVLYSDDD
+802 
-813 SEEIDRIVENALDSS
+813 
-828 LRNEKARSQEQ
+828 
-839 DPECWFTGRS
+839 
-849 ARLDRNSKLP
+849 
-859 PRPASLRSKVVFCEG
+859 
-874 SKTEG
+874 
-879 SSVHKKEVLKGK
+879 
-891 ICSNKDTLTF
+891 
-901 SQDQRH
+901 
-907 QIQEASANVIKGIL
+907 
-921 TEMLKEQPPPPRPSG
+921 
-936 RRAGKDTTV
+936 
-945 LLSGKP
+945 
-951 RGLPAQG
+951 
-958 QWDQLFS
+958 
-965 VGEVNTVAQDI
+965 
-976 TEAVINILHE
+976 
-986 ALNRIPGTPKS
+986 
-997 SILPARRQTPL
+997 
-1008 GRSHTPDVAKE
+1008 
-1019 APHKKPLKIWFD
+1019 
-1031 SEKKVKYLSSL
+1031 
-1042 DVGPGTPSPFG
+1042 
-1053 SETCEP
+1053 
-1059 KAVDDISED
+1059 
-1068 IIDTVFKKL
+1068 
-1077 KGLIYPKLQVGST
+1077 
-1090 PPCTEP
+1090 
-1096 SSLHHQLSAYTTK
+1096 
-1109 VVGIVLQAIQ
+1109 
-1119 NELEL
+1119 
-1124 DQKSQSPREAD
+1124 
-1135 DSKPLPG
+1135 
-1142 REFSA
+1142 
-1147 DTDDADLNKDIK
+1147 
-1159 ASPLLTCICEML
+1159 
-1171 SSAHSDRSSVSLP
+1171 
-1184 PKEPRPSVACGP
+1184 
-1196 DGVGKPSMLPSRQE
+1196 
-1210 KQAFYQYLATP
+1210 
-1221 CAIHSDPRGKDLKD
+1221 
-1235 KGKLQVLDSIGETLY
+1235 
-1250 EMLCKLLGARPEGQP
+1250 
-1265 PREKTS
+1265 
-1271 ENRGVATKL
+1271 
-1280 QPNLQLLSQ
+1280 
-1289 TILDGILAKL
+1289 
-1299 CRVDADTSC
+1299 
-1308 AGSGMTAASE
+1308 
-1318 CPDIDNLSFKS
+1318 
-1329 IIEEMAKCTD
+1329 
-1339 IISGIVS
+1339 
-1346 RMLRESNR
+1346 
-1354 EETDRDAKTA
+1354 
-1364 APGPCKTGSTR
+1364 
-1375 ETHPNRL
+1375 
-1382 TAMATDILNGVF
+1382 
-1394 AKLEGFASGNLGA
+1394 
-1407 LDPISK
+1407 
-1413 GHKTRAQVDLQCE
+1413 
-1426 GASEAVDACEELLR
+1426 
-1440 SALYMHAKKASGTIL
+1440 
-1455 KAIQTELGGSPGD
+1455 
-1468 LRASAKSPSP
+1468 
-1478 EKQLLKNVI
+1478 
-1487 NLILD
+1487 
-1492 VVSSDVLDDTES
+1492 
-1504 EERTMESCG
+1504 
-1513 YRPTYGN
+1513 
-1520 FLPGGAEP
+1520 
-1528 DPCLEDDAPAEKEF
+1528 
-1542 GAEGT
+1542 
-1547 LPRGETQPGSLKQWV
+1547 
-1562 LERTL
+1562 
-1567 NKIEG
+1567 
-1572 KLKEPQKSP
+1572 
-1581 IVPIIRN
+1581 
-1588 ILNEIFQGALVNQ
+1588 
-1601 LNVLSLSCPPLGGAP
+1601 
-1616 HDVDGEPLAPTWVPF
+1616 
-1631 IDQRTGPLV
+1631 
-1640 SEADVTIVVGDVVTT
+1640 
-1655 VLHKLYAAAMTQ
+1655 
-1667 RNAGEN
+1667 
-1673 RYKTITFSANV
+1673 
-1684 SFHVPA
+1684 
-1690 CAEQSSVTVLDGN
+1690 
-1703 PCPVPPRLNAKG
+1703 
-1715 NVAEDIIQE
+1715 
-1724 ILTNLETFATYK
+1724 
-1736 VKSLFC
+1736 
-1742 PQIKFTVPV
+1742 
-1751 AFPVQQGKSILSKA
+1751 
-1765 LSAKGL
+1765 
-1771 YPDDGFSPC
+1771 
-1780 SVDHFLEKTNSCQLS
+1780 
-1795 LNKLN
+1795 
-1800 THATEVA
+1800 
-1807 RKILQGIKHELDK
+1807 
-1820 ERESPFLTHNIV
+1820 
-1832 VSEGIASQIVNTVLE
+1832 
-1847 IVSSK
+1847 
-1852 GKFDKHDSDEELH
+1852 
-1865 SGLQEGVIERMF
+1865 
-1877 NRTEYRKGLQFQ
+1877 
-1889 IQDVMEGILC
+1889 
-1899 DIYEKTLHQNN
+1899 
-1910 LAFATPTPRGLAAG
+1910 
-1924 LSMEGDNAIV
+1924 
-1934 PPLPVP
+1934 
-1940 KSDVM
+1940 
-1945 LISNDIVDLV
+1945 
-1955 LHNLSSAV
+1955 
-1963 TFGTKPEHA
+1963 
-1972 PPARLPLPSCDVFP
+1972 
-1986 QIGCQLPPLTG
+1986 
-1997 SQSGGDTER
+1997 
-2006 FSSSNHVRPAY
+2006 
-2017 AVASQI
+2017 
-2023 TVVGREDPTR
+2023 
-2033 PAPDPCEE
+2033 
-2041 NAHFIT
+2041 
-2047 KTIVN
+2047 
-2052 QLESFA
+2052 
-2058 TKRIDSL
+2058 
-2065 ITLASQPT
+2065 
-2073 EKSFASPGLEPGEP
+2073 
-2087 EDGVFREPS
+2087 
-2096 QRASNVNVLKLSTE
+2096 
-2110 TALSHK
+2110 
-2116 LADPAFLSY
+2116 
-2125 GQKRGSTSHL
+2125 
-2135 SQASLKEYADVIAS
+2135 
-2149 VILKLIKNDLDLEI
+2149 
-2163 QRAYL
+2163 
-2168 YPNNISFQ
+2168 
-2176 ENVIVSEIVNNTLKV
+2176 
-2191 LNAKR
+2191 
-2196 SVNEVQF
+2196 
-2203 YAKDHPGAFAPLA
+2203 
-2216 VPKEMLLGQREL
+2216 
-2228 DQNTKLS
+2228 
-2235 LFSRYPFEQNQR
+2235 
-2247 TVGKESQSVVLEEI
+2247 
-2261 FMRHGDSKHKER
+2261 
-2273 AALLA
+2273 
-2278 PVREVLRKVHQQV
+2278 
-2291 TKSKGHLPPFNET
+2291 
-2304 PQVASNSKARTSDV
+2304 
-2318 AHRNFVQSHIN
+2318 
-2329 GVAND
+2329 
-2334 IVESV
+2334 
-2339 LGEMYAVVVT
+2339 
-2349 SLRESHQKE
+2349 
-2358 AVEDNGPFPQ
+2358 
-2368 PPSCVGEAKQAGRGS
+2368 
-2383 NSTGYVTPQAYPSPG
+2383 
-2398 DPNTP
+2398 
-2403 LFESSFQQHSP
+2403 
-2414 LQVGKELVQTV
+2414 
-2425 LDKITHFASSLKV
+2425 
-2438 NLKGS
+2438 
-2443 LQPGFKTSVKAKAK
+2443 
-2457 VTSLPN
+2457 
-2463 LKTKLP
+2463 
-2469 LGPGGAKARSKT
+2469 
-2481 KVGPGERTLR
+2481 
-2491 SSQSKT
+2491 
-2497 CLGLP
+2497 
-2502 HTLTAGDAKG
+2502 
-2512 TRGARLPAAD
+2512 
-2522 LRAHATHVTSMI
+2522 
-2534 LEATVT
+2534 
-2540 EFEKATQTRAMVS
+2540 
-2553 AKALPFDQIGAAN
+2553 
-2566 RIVRAVL
+2566 
-2573 QGVCAPGTHSLAAPS
+2573 
-2588 TFSAPADLQP
+2588 
-2598 SPGRPGAGGFA
+2598 
-2609 ETQACFYLEN
+2609 
-2619 VSSQLEQIFPKDG
+2619 
-2632 IFKRMFDKW
+2632 MFDKW

-2681 LTYPEDWES
+2681 LTHPEDWES

-2700 VRAEATK
+2700 TRAEATK

-2735 PDSKETPASRKVHA
+2735 PDSKETPASRKEHA

-2779 STKQVVLDIVERV
+2779 STKQIVLDIVERV

-2802 QFKHTCMYEFS
+2802 QFKHTCKYEFS

-2834 MLPKLQSL
+2834 MFPKLQSL

-2857 ENVQNVF
+2857 EHVQNVF

-2876 CAVTITSD
+2876 YAVAITSD
-2884 MLGVLKDK
+2884 MLGVLKNK

-2907 QENVA
+2907 QENAA
-2912 ASEIIGALMDQC
+2912 ASAIIGALMDQC

-2951 AFTTD
+2951 AFATD
-2956 MKIPKSKEVHF
+2956 MKIPKSKEVRF

-2980 VFDPED
+2980 VFYPEG
-2986 DTKKRCRGPPNV
+2986 DTKKRYRGPPNV
-2998 PSYARAPGEGPVRS
+2998 PSCARAPREGPVRS
-3012 SEPRGRPDSGNAPSS
+3012 SEPRERPDSGSAPTS
-3027 SRNKVPGH
+3027 SRNKVPDH
-3035 GPREWSCDQ
+3035 GPREWLFDQ
-3044 ATPEGSILQKLANR
+3044 ATPGGSILQKLAKR

-3093 GGPNQTQTTVSPLK
+3093 GGPNQTQTAVSPLK

-3149 GQKEEKKSVFATW
+3149 GQKEEKKSVFAMW
-3162 GDRTRCV
+3162 GDRTRCA

-3175 NPEASRGDFSLLQKW
+3175 NPEACRGDFSLLQKW
-3190 EKSDPKVKTVK
+3190 EKSDPKGKTVK

-3249 ALSKKTYESE
+3249 TLSKKTYESE

-3276 HLTESVICHLISR
+3276 HLTESVICHLISS

-3336 SEIITKILCNS
+3336 SEIITKILCDS
-3347 NIIEPDIEQQMFS
+3347 NIIEPDIAQQMFS

-3409 LSMLRSNSVSMGNKT
+3409 LSTLRSNSVSMGNKT

-3431 SCRNWESSTHPNEQ
+3431 SCRNWESSTHPNEHL
-3445 PIQNEKLNYL
+3445 IQNEKLNYL
-3455 AYKLDSIIS
+3455 AYKLDSIVS

-3571 FGDCKGAMGCEQ
+3571 FGDCKGATGCEQ
-3583 SQGDY
+3583 SQGDC

-3598 MDTDVSSSDTM
+3598 MDTDVLSSDSM

-3615 TLVKSLM
+3615 SLVKSLM

-3628 IELPHSSPSASQHLK
+3628 IQLPHSPPSASQHLK

-3649 QSGLIKAKGPELAG
+3649 QSGLIKAKRPELAG

-3677 SRALTG
+3677 SRALTE

-3754 WGKNESIPEAQLS
+3754 WGKNESITEAQLS

-3782 RAHIAVLRNVEERL
+3782 RAQIAVLRNVEERL

-3817 LQKYQLKVTCGVN
+3817 LQKYQLKVTRGVN
-3830 LAHDN
+3830 LEHDN
-3835 NSLAGQIANGILL
+3835 SSLAGQIANGILL

-3982 NIMQMPDSLVSIQ
+3982 NIMKMPDSLVSIQ

-4046 RVLSEVTE
+4046 RVLSEVTA

-4080 SKIFSSKQNTDNE
+4080 AKIFSSKQNTDNE

-4111 ATTHVLSGGKEGVC
+4111 ATTHILSGGKEGAC
-4125 PSVGTD
+4125 PAVGTD

-4146 QHRLD
+4146 QHGLD
-4151 PEANKE
+4151 PEADKE

-4239 SRIFSSASDF
+4239 SRIFSSASDL
-4249 VPNTGTLKDRSRVN
+4249 VPNTETLKDRSRVN
-4263 FNKIASNI
+4263 FNEIASNI

-4312 ILQNSESQESV
+4312 ILQNSKSQESV

-4330 NDALIDRIAGFI
+4330 NDAVIDRIAGFI

-4444 EQCRLPPVESDVLNN
+4444 EQCRLPPVERDVLSS

-4474 DILPDYDFLNDTKT
+4474 DILPDYDFLNDTQT

-4527 IKRVQGYITKSR
+4527 IKRVQNYITKSR

-4559 VVTQLISQVSPLAS
+4559 VVAQLISQVSPLAS

-4677 DKTCLSAAVD
+4677 DKICLSAAVD
-4687 HVDKQRAAD
+4687 HDDKQRAANA
-4696 SQQGNLAFV
+4696 QQGNLAFV

-4770 DNDMCS
+4770 DNDMRS
-4776 SARYKEMVQKTT
+4776 SARYKEMVQKTA
-4788 NLVYEKILGEY
+4788 NLIYEKILGEY
-4799 KSLIQVYKVMQSDT
+4799 KSLIQVYQVMQSDT

-4859 NVITKA
+4859 NVVTKA
-4865 GPASPCVTVLP
+4865 GPATPCMTVLP
-4876 RALLEDIIYK
+4876 RVLLEDIIYK

-4897 EGELRE
+4897 KGELRG

-4916 SKLTDEIIKEITE
+4916 SKLTDEIIKEIAE

-4981 LSKVASFVM
+4981 LSKVAGFVM

-5041 LLSITEEPKKKGM
+5041 LLSIAEEPKKKGM

-5115 SGDMQKDD
+5115 SGDMQEDD

-5214 LDKGTAS
+5214 LDRGTAS

-5229 EAPVKKGETQEQKV
+5229 EAPVKKGETQEPKD

-5284 ENVSTVTSPTTSVK
+5284 ENVSTGTSPTTSVK

-5305 DLKGARKNNDTEK
+5305 DLKGARKNNETEK
-5318 KSKLVSTDE
+5318 KSKSVSTDE
-5327 KKQRNEAYTQTPG
+5327 EKQRNEAYTQTPG
-5340 APGETERKEKMVG
+5340 APGETEQKEEMVG

-5395 TLTLKPNTE
+5395 TLTPKPNTE

-5413 DINKQYAGYERVQNI
+5413 DINKHYAGYERVQNI

-5447 SSFQRTPSDTVH
+5447 SSFQKTPSDTVH
-5459 VTQEVRKDS
+5459 VTQEVRKDF

-5507 GGKEKVGVKEIKN
+5507 GGKEKQQEGGKEKVEVKEIKN
-5520 EPRKPHSAQCP
+5520 EPRKPDSAQYP
-5531 LKSKPGIFPAKLL
+5531 PKSKPGIFPAKLL

-5556 FCASPEAQT
+5556 FRASPEAQT
-5565 SDRRQNVSDGQHQAD
+5565 SDRCQNVSDGQHQAD
-5580 LYDTAMKLID
+5580 LYDTAMKLIE

-5626 PEQKEPTADGAS
+5626 PKQKEPTADGAS
-5638 PPTKKAAGAEMSQT
+5638 PPTKKATGAEMSQT
-5652 QKVIKEIPLNKV
+5652 QKVMKEIPLNKV
-5664 SFLERIPAID
+5664 SFLDRIPAID

-5682 HSSVCNILKEYRSQD
+5682 HSSVCSILKEYRSQD
-5697 SLCQNIKSNGG
+5697 SLCQNIKSNRG
-5708 NLARKLTRTVIN
+5708 NLARKLTSTVIN
-5720 EIFRQ
+5720 EIFQQ

-5734 VPSWACLPLECK
+5734 VPPSACLPLECK
-5746 DVVKKVQKVVR
+5746 DIVKKVQKVVR

-5775 EFLQNVISALFQKVF
+5775 DFLQNMISALLHKVF
-5790 SVAPKTKAVASE
+5790 SVAPKTKAATSE
-5802 GRWLTELDFLKMK
+5802 GGWLTELDFLQMK
-5815 LLGTIM
+5815 LLGTVM
-5821 TEISKDK
+5821 AEISKDK
-5828 DVTIQY
+5828 DITIQY
-5834 VQSLHPN
+5834 VESLHPN
-5841 DDEVIQLVALSIYE
+5841 DDEVLQLVALSIYG
-5855 NLLSQFGSKEIIR
+5855 NLLSQFGSQEMIR
-5868 NCVASGCRILS
+5868 NCAASGCRILS

-5917 ILKDVIRNTDTPRP
+5917 ILKDVIRSTDTPQPRP
-5931 QSAPAHR
+5931 APAHR

-5994 KLIPPAK
+5994 KLTPPAK

-6030 SHVSI
+6030 SHMSI

-6061 KFQPQGEEEVSSSEL
+6061 KFQQQGEEEVSSSEL
-6076 VLEAV
+6076 ALEAV

-6092 LKSQDRSS
+6092 FKSQDRSS
-6100 SKKGSMLD
+6100 SKKGSMLNA
-6108 VTCLEEA
+6108 TCLEEA

-6124 KLPSESSKDAKNLSR
+6124 KLPSASSKDAKNLSK
-6139 PELNRIA
+6139 PELNKIA

-6200 KDLHY
+6200 KDLYY

-6229 SLDTDTDCPKAPHA
+6229 TLDTDTDCSKDSHA

-6259 EHAFKMNP
+6259 EHAFKTNA
-6267 DMKTG
+6267 DTKNG
-6272 APDPNTWGEETQ
+6272 APDQNTWGEETQ

-6338 SMQGRSYSSTDTSNE
+6338 SMQGRSYSSADASNE

-6364 NRTGRLDMRPLEPVG
+6364 NRTGRLDMKPLEAVG
-6379 RNSFQNIRKPDI
+6379 RNSFQNLRKPDI

-6415 EGESESHMGEEPT
+6415 EGESESPKGEEPT

-6437 EDIREASCDLFEDEA
+6437 EDIREASCELFEEEA
-6452 TEADMESP
+6452 TEADTESP

-6465 PPGGPTGKEVKWP
+6465 PPGGPTGREVKWP
-6478 AAELDQPTG
+6478 AAELDQPTC

-6499 NEPQCEKGDREST
+6499 NEPQCETFQNNNGRAQGTQLRPSGADEDAGLFATLCKASHVILTHSQGGTTCAIGMRSFSDTDEGEEVGKVWPLCPRMCQDKKFAFQPGEYGDSICSLE
-6512 EPIHHLIHRIM
+6512 
-6523 STSSYNQEDLGSP
+6523 
-6536 ASETKDCAPDPP
+6536 K
-6548 AKVSDEA
+6548 
-6555 TRPRASKQGS
+6555 
-6565 KMLARV
+6565 
-6571 TSVLS
+6571 
-6576 KVFSRTSSSASK
+6576 
-6588 AASSPP
+6588 
-6594 QAER
+6594 

>member
-1 MELYFSSCSKAA
+1 
-13 RATST
+13 
-18 RTAASSLGDEWGLGD
+18 
-33 GGPGHFRSRQDQGL
+33 
-47 GGEVPAT
+47 
-54 MELYLNFCSKKAKAD
+54 
-69 SIKTATSSLGEEK
+69 
-82 MLTRQVNQLQDNN
+82 
-95 QLPGRPEV
+95 
-103 TQFQNWMLMD
+103 
-113 RVPSFRDQERLIR
+113 
-126 HRYLDMINRELEYR
+126 
-140 ERRAE
+140 
-145 EQRRLWMDRED
+145 
-156 RRHWDHMRRKLGLR
+156 
-170 RKIEEEWK
+170 
-178 TKEMLLLTRIV
+178 
-189 EDVKRE
+189 
-195 ARIEEQRRRNRE
+195 
-207 ENDRKK
+207 
-213 QVLLEKKMAY
+213 
-223 HLQKMQQNGLRRE
+223 
-236 DTGKNTPDYR
+236 
-246 GQEGACSECAAY
+246 
-258 TSAPDTLLS
+258 
-267 AQNSPTR
+267 
-274 NFHKSSQSYLGPTK
+274 
-288 VDEYNISFAPRTN
+288 
-301 VLNEVTS
+301 
-308 DELNSI
+308 
-314 LQNIM
+314 
-319 AWVVATVTSILYPAI
+319 
-334 TRYEER
+334 
-340 LQSQV
+340 
-345 YPRGAESTLSS
+345 
-356 ESSSFCSTCSEGFA
+356 
-370 YGSYTTAT
+370 
-378 TKTFPGEPRAFAV
+378 
-391 DIAVRHPP
+391 
-399 TPLEPLSAHVERTV
+399 
-413 VEKTYH
+413 
-419 TEGPPSAHIERTVVE
+419 
-434 KTYHAEATGVYVR
+434 
-447 PKLRSCKSD
+447 
-456 SHLLAFIQGGAQKSK
+456 
-471 DATTETDGLEGPLLP
+471 
-486 KQKARAEIKNLE
+486 
-498 KIFVNFKCHLK
+498 
-509 GETELILESVFQ
+509 
-521 EIMSDLTQAI
+521 
-531 PAISSVTAEVFIEP
+531 
-545 SEPELGDVLSNVDI
+545 
-559 SSVASEIVE
+559 
-568 NMLETLQS
+568 
-576 AVEKKCV
+576 
-583 EMFSQEDWPA
+583 
-593 DMTPS
+593 
-598 FLPIGEGPRPP
+598 
-609 SWRPPSAPLP
+609 
-619 QPGEPMC
+619 
-626 DVAEDMVQDIL
+626 
-637 KKLMALASGKQDEP
+637 
-651 PHLASVAKPPSQQ
+651 
-664 RMPGPVGTSLQ
+664 
-675 RADAKRGGPEPDRAN
+675 
-690 FLVKEE
+690 
-696 IQSLISS
+696 
-703 IFAQSSLVGYIE
+703 
-715 EAISTILGYVQTEL
+715 
-729 NNERLVASEETVV
+729 
-742 FLRLLDDIFTQLHQE
+742 
-757 PVKAEAPK
+757 
-765 GRRPRPRHPP
+765 
-775 DTEEKYRLA
+775 
-784 GTTLASGSRP
+784 
-794 RKPLPPIN
+794 
-802 VPGMVLYSDDD
+802 
-813 SEEIDRIVENALDSS
+813 
-828 LRNEKARSQEQ
+828 
-839 DPECWFTGRS
+839 
-849 ARLDRNSKLP
+849 
-859 PRPASLRSKVVFCEG
+859 
-874 SKTEG
+874 
-879 SSVHKKEVLKGK
+879 
-891 ICSNKDTLTF
+891 
-901 SQDQRH
+901 
-907 QIQEASANVIKGIL
+907 
-921 TEMLKEQPPPPRPSG
+921 
-936 RRAGKDTTV
+936 
-945 LLSGKP
+945 
-951 RGLPAQG
+951 
-958 QWDQLFS
+958 
-965 VGEVNTVAQDI
+965 
-976 TEAVINILHE
+976 
-986 ALNRIPGTPKS
+986 
-997 SILPARRQTPL
+997 
-1008 GRSHTPDVAKE
+1008 
-1019 APHKKPLKIWFD
+1019 
-1031 SEKKVKYLSSL
+1031 
-1042 DVGPGTPSPFG
+1042 
-1053 SETCEP
+1053 
-1059 KAVDDISED
+1059 
-1068 IIDTVFKKL
+1068 
-1077 KGLIYPKLQVGST
+1077 
-1090 PPCTEP
+1090 
-1096 SSLHHQLSAYTTK
+1096 
-1109 VVGIVLQAIQ
+1109 
-1119 NELEL
+1119 
-1124 DQKSQSPREAD
+1124 
-1135 DSKPLPG
+1135 
-1142 REFSA
+1142 
-1147 DTDDADLNKDIK
+1147 
-1159 ASPLLTCICEML
+1159 ML

-1184 PKEPRPSVACGP
+1184 PDEPRPSVACGP
-1196 DGVGKPSMLPSRQE
+1196 DGIGKPSTLPSRQE

-1250 EMLCKLLGARPEGQP
+1250 ELLCKLLGARPEGQP
-1265 PREKTS
+1265 PREKAS

-1280 QPNLQLLSQ
+1280 QPSLQLLSQ

-1354 EETDRDAKTA
+1354 EETDRDAKTV
-1364 APGPCKTGSTR
+1364 APGPCKTRSTR
-1375 ETHPNRL
+1375 ETHPNSL

-1413 GHKTRAQVDLQCE
+1413 GHKTRAQVDLQRD

-1440 SALYMHAKKASGTIL
+1440 SALYVHAKKASGTIL

-1468 LRASAKSPSP
+1468 LRASTKSPSP
-1478 EKQLLKNVI
+1478 ERQLLKNVI

-1492 VVSSDVLDDTES
+1492 VVSPDVLDDPES

-1528 DPCLEDDAPAEKEF
+1528 DPCLEDAAPAEKEF

-1547 LPRGETQPGSLKQWV
+1547 LPRGETQPGSLRQWV

-1616 HDVDGEPLAPTWVPF
+1616 HEVGGEPLAPTWVPF

-1640 SEADVTIVVGDVVTT
+1640 SEADVTIVVADVVTT

-1690 CAEQSSVTVLDGN
+1690 CAEESSVAVLDGN

-1751 AFPVQQGKSILSKA
+1751 AFPVQPGRSILSKA

-1780 SVDHFLEKTNSCQLS
+1780 SVDHFLESTNSCQLS

-1847 IVSSK
+1847 IVSSR

-1910 LAFATPTPRGLAAG
+1910 LAFATPTPRGLPAGEHPAADAG
-1924 LSMEGDNAIV
+1924 LSLEGANAIV
-1934 PPLPVP
+1934 PPLSVP

-1963 TFGTKPEHA
+1963 TLGTKPEHA
-1972 PPARLPLPSCDVFP
+1972 PPGRLPLPSCDVFP

-1997 SQSGGDTER
+1997 SQSRGDTER
-2006 FSSSNHVRPAY
+2006 FSSSNNVRPAY

-2073 EKSFASPGLEPGEP
+2073 EQSFASPGLEPCEP
-2087 EDGVFREPS
+2087 EDSVFREPS

-2110 TALSHK
+2110 TVLSHK

-2125 GQKRGSTSHL
+2125 GQKRGSTIHL

-2168 YPNNISFQ
+2168 HPNNISFQ

-2203 YAKDHPGAFAPLA
+2203 YTKDHPGAFAPLA

-2235 LFSRYPFEQNQR
+2235 LFSQYPFEQNQR
-2247 TVGKESQSVVLEEI
+2247 AVGKESQSVVLEEI
-2261 FMRHGDSKHKER
+2261 FMRGGESKQKER

-2291 TKSKGHLPPFNET
+2291 MKTKGHLPPFSEA
-2304 PQVASNSKARTSDV
+2304 PQAASSSKAKTSDV
-2318 AHRNFVQSHIN
+2318 THKTFVQSHIN

-2349 SLRESHQKE
+2349 SLHESHQKE
-2358 AVEDNGPFPQ
+2358 TFEDNGTFPQ
-2368 PPSCVGEAKQAGRGS
+2368 PPPCVGEAKQAGRGS
-2383 NSTGYVTPQAYPSPG
+2383 NSTGYLMPRAYPSPG

-2425 LDKITHFASSLKV
+2425 LDKITQFASVYLEEAPERCADELQPQRLQSLKV

-2443 LQPGFKTSVKAKAK
+2443 LQPGFKTSVKAKSK

-2481 KVGPGERTLR
+2481 KVGTGERPPK

-2512 TRGARLPAAD
+2512 RRGARLPAAD
-2522 LRAHATHVTSMI
+2522 LRAHATYVTSVI
-2534 LEATVT
+2534 LETTVT

-2553 AKALPFDQIGAAN
+2553 VKALPFDQIGAAN

-2573 QGVCAPGTHSLAAPS
+2573 QGVCAPGSHSLAAPS
-2588 TFSAPADLQP
+2588 TFSAPADLKP
-2598 SPGRPGAGGFA
+2598 SVGRPGAGGFA

-2632 IFKRMFDKW
+2632 IFKKMFDKW

-2670 KELEYYLSLLN
+2670 KELEYYLSFLN
-2681 LTYPEDWES
+2681 LTHPEDWES
-2690 RLHNRLKGTS
+2690 RLHHRLQGTS

-2707 AQINMFSREIVE
+2707 AQISMFSREIVE

-2730 SQMPT
+2730 SQIPA
-2735 PDSKETPASRKVHA
+2735 PDSKETPARRKEHA

-2754 GLPAKDVLSGA
+2754 GLPAKDVPSGA

-2792 LGMLEAFVDL
+2792 LGILEAFVDL
-2802 QFKHTCMYEFS
+2802 QFKHTCKYEFS

-2819 VENLFPAQQRLLSKK
+2819 AENLFPAQQRLLSEK
-2834 MLPKLQSL
+2834 MLPELQSL
-2842 KKLADDCRSSAMISK
+2842 RKPADDCRRSALIPK
-2857 ENVQNVF
+2857 ENVQHVF

-2876 CAVTITSD
+2876 CAVSITSD

-2892 LDKEIGQAEPPGSTL
+2892 LDKEIGHAEPPGSAL
-2907 QENVA
+2907 PENVA

-2931 IKNLP
+2931 IRNLP

-2951 AFTTD
+2951 AFATD

-2975 SIPGL
+2975 RIPGL

-2998 PSYARAPGEGPVRS
+2998 ASYARAPGEGPGRS
-3012 SEPRGRPDSGNAPSS
+3012 SEPRERPDSGNAPSS
-3027 SRNKVPGH
+3027 SRNQGPDH
-3035 GPREWSCDQ
+3035 GPREWSFDQ
-3044 ATPEGSILQKLANR
+3044 ATPEGSILQKLTKR

-3129 PINESTETMKPFFIS
+3129 PINESTERMKPFFTS

-3149 GQKEEKKSVFATW
+3149 GQKGEKKSVSATW

-3190 EKSDPKVKTVK
+3190 EKSDPKVKAVK
-3201 EFEVIAFADHELGP
+3201 ESEVIAFADHELGP

-3239 VSSEKMSIVS
+3239 VSSEKRSIVS

-3276 HLTESVICHLISR
+3276 HLTESVICHLISS

-3347 NIIEPDIEQQMFS
+3347 NIIEPDIAQQMFS

-3431 SCRNWESSTHPNEQ
+3431 SCRNWESSTHPDER

-3455 AYKLDSIIS
+3455 AHKLDSIVS

-3488 DERRGEAMDS
+3488 DERRGEAVDS
-3498 YEKAR
+3498 HEKAR
-3503 KSLSSS
+3503 KPLSSS

-3598 MDTDVSSSDTM
+3598 MDTDVSPSDSM

-3628 IELPHSSPSASQHLK
+3628 TELPHSPPSASQHLK

-3649 QSGLIKAKGPELAG
+3649 QSGLIKAKRPELAG
-3663 FGQGKGSAGFTSCD
+3663 FRQGKGSAGFTSCD
-3677 SRALTG
+3677 SRALTR
-3683 SLNLSSM
+3683 SLNLSSK
-3690 VRSKTQSP
+3690 VRSKTQAP

-3754 WGKNESIPEAQLS
+3754 WGKNESITEAQLS
-3767 EMNTLLVN
+3767 EMNTLLVH

-3782 RAHIAVLRNVEERL
+3782 RAQIAVLRNVEERL

-3835 NSLAGQIANGILL
+3835 SSLAGQIANGILL

-3863 SPNSCCPLEAEIILQ
+3863 SPTSCCPLEAEIILQ
-3878 KLQRTLRECASR
+3878 KLQRALRECASR

-3918 APPSKASSLGRK
+3918 APPSRASSLGRK

-3982 NIMQMPDSLVSIQ
+3982 NIMQMPDSLISIQ

-4065 VPPDTFIGEIVARLV
+4065 VRPDTFIGEIVARLV

-4102 NSITTHFDK
+4102 NSITTHFNK
-4111 ATTHVLSGGKEGVC
+4111 PTTHILSGGKKGAC

-4131 IVDELVSSVYRNVLQ
+4131 MVDELVSSVYRNVLQ
-4146 QHRLD
+4146 QHGLD
-4151 PEANKE
+4151 PEADRK

-4200 IIQDIISNISKPTTP
+4200 IIQDIISNISKPTMP
-4215 SPSLSPYNTLLPYTF
+4215 SPSLSPYNTLLPYTL

-4249 VPNTGTLKDRSRVN
+4249 VPNTETLKDRSRVN
-4263 FNKIASNI
+4263 FNEIASNI

-4312 ILQNSESQESV
+4312 ILQNSESQES
-4323 EQNIKGS
+4323 
-4330 NDALIDRIAGFI
+4330 
-4342 IKHICQQHLQPF
+4342 PF
-4354 VDQKALPSPTDT
+4354 VDRKALPAPTDS

-4374 WPPANVYSAAFLED
+4374 WPPAHVYSAAFLED

-4444 EQCRLPPVESDVLNN
+4444 EQCRLPTVERDVLNN

-4474 DILPDYDFLNDTKT
+4474 DVLPDYDFLHDTKT

-4514 RFKSYAKLNVDVL
+4514 RFKSYATLNVDVL
-4527 IKRVQGYITKSR
+4527 IKRVQGYIAKSR

-4559 VVTQLISQVSPLAS
+4559 VVAQLLAQVGPLAS
-4573 SAECKGTSKSE
+4573 GAECKGTSKSE

-4687 HVDKQRAAD
+4687 HDDKQRAAD
-4696 SQQGNLAFV
+4696 NQQGTLAFV

-4729 NVLAAEH
+4729 NVLGTEH

-4776 SARYKEMVQKTT
+4776 SARYKEMVQNTA

-4828 YDHQMQSL
+4828 YHHQMQSL

-4859 NVITKA
+4859 NVVAKA

-4876 RALLEDIIYK
+4876 RALLEDIVSK
-4886 LIASIFPPTHT
+4886 LIANIFPPTRT
-4897 EGELRE
+4897 EGELGE
-4903 EGASPDDE
+4903 GGASPDDE

-4990 KEIMDHHLRPFLQGD
+4990 KEIMDHHLKPFLQGD

-5059 VGLAIKFANSLIG
+5059 VGLAIKFANSLIR

-5080 VLPNAEEVFA
+5080 VVPNAEEVFA

-5182 TGLKGNQLTFSEQSY
+5182 TRLRGNQLTFSEQSY

-5214 LDKGTAS
+5214 LDQGTAS

-5229 EAPVKKGETQEQKV
+5229 EAPVKKGETQERRV
-5243 TSLTRTMKCNLLN
+5243 TSLTRTMRCNLLN

-5305 DLKGARKNNDTEK
+5305 DLKGARKNDETEK
-5318 KSKLVSTDE
+5318 KSKSVSTDGE
-5327 KKQRNEAYTQTPG
+5327 KQRNEAYTQTPG
-5340 APGETERKEKMVG
+5340 APGETEWKEEMVG

-5395 TLTLKPNTE
+5395 TLTPKPNTE
-5404 WRKSTLPLV
+5404 CRKGTLPLV

-5428 TENIYDNILETCF
+5428 TENIYDNIFETCF

-5447 SSFQRTPSDTVH
+5447 SSFQTIPSDTVH
-5459 VTQEVRKDS
+5459 VTQEVREDS
-5468 AQSVSIKD
+5468 APSVSMKD

-5492 EKDNEKAREKEKQQE
+5492 EKDNEKVREKEKQQE
-5507 GGKEKVGVKEIKN
+5507 GGKEKQQMGGKEKVEAKEIKN
-5520 EPRKPHSAQCP
+5520 EPRKPDSAQYP
-5531 LKSKPGIFPAKLL
+5531 PKSKPGIFPAKLL

-5556 FCASPEAQT
+5556 FCASLEAQT
-5565 SDRRQNVSDGQHQAD
+5565 SDRGQNVSDGQHQAD
-5580 LYDTAMKLID
+5580 LYDTATKLID
-5590 SLLKELSKA
+5590 LLLKELSKA

-5610 PLVPPGGKGS
+5610 LPVPPGGKGS
-5620 SVPKGP
+5620 TVPKGP
-5626 PEQKEPTADGAS
+5626 PEQREPRAEGAS
-5638 PPTKKAAGAEMSQT
+5638 PPTKKATGAAMSQT
-5652 QKVIKEIPLNKV
+5652 QKVTKEIPLHTV
-5664 SFLERIPAID
+5664 SFLDRIPAID
-5674 KTLVNKVV
+5674 ETLVSKVV

-5708 NLARKLTRTVIN
+5708 NLARKLTSKVIN
-5720 EIFRQ
+5720 EIFQQ

-5746 DVVKKVQKVVR
+5746 DIVKKVQKAVQ

-5775 EFLQNVISALFQKVF
+5775 EFLQDVISALLQKVF
-5790 SVAPKTKAVASE
+5790 SVTPKTNAVPSE
-5802 GRWLTELDFLKMK
+5802 GRWLPELDFLKMK

-5821 TEISKDK
+5821 TEIVKDK

-5834 VQSLHPN
+5834 VESLHPN

-5855 NLLSQFGSKEIIR
+5855 NLLSRFGSQEIIQ
-5868 NCVASGCRILS
+5868 NCVASSCRILS

-5917 ILKDVIRNTDTPRP
+5917 ILKDVLRNTDTPRP
-5931 QSAPAHR
+5931 QPAPAHR

-5950 FLSKLLSVFPT
+5950 FLSKLLSVFPK

-6001 ALATVPLSDNETIK
+6001 ALATVPVSDNETIK

-6030 SHVSI
+6030 SHMSI

-6092 LKSQDRSS
+6092 FKSQDRSS

-6124 KLPSESSKDAKNLSR
+6124 KLPSASSKDAKNLSK

-6160 NISLVAADP
+6160 DISLVAADP

-6200 KDLHY
+6200 QDLYY

-6229 SLDTDTDCPKAPHA
+6229 SLDTDTDCSKDSPAE
-6243 DHFGDLDVNRI
+6243 HFGDLDVNRI

-6259 EHAFKMNP
+6259 EHAFKTNP
-6267 DMKTG
+6267 DTKNG
-6272 APDPNTWGEETQ
+6272 APDPNTSGEETQ

-6338 SMQGRSYSSTDTSNE
+6338 SMQGRSYSAADASSE

-6364 NRTGRLDMRPLEPVG
+6364 NRTGRLDMKPLEAVG

-6415 EGESESHMGEEPT
+6415 EGESESHRGEEPT

-6437 EDIREASCDLFEDEA
+6437 EDIREASCERLEDEA

-6465 PPGGPTGKEVKWP
+6465 PPGGPTGKEMKWP
-6478 AAELDQPTG
+6478 AAELDQPTR
-6487 SSILAVTDSFWG
+6487 SSVLAVTNSSWG

-6536 ASETKDCAPDPP
+6536 ARYVA
-6548 AKVSDEA
+6548 AKQHGGAIGGEGLG
-6555 TRPRASKQGS
+6555 RENGPW
-6565 KMLARV
+6565 
-6571 TSVLS
+6571 
-6576 KVFSRTSSSASK
+6576 
-6588 AASSPP
+6588 
-6594 QAER
+6594 

>member
-18 RTAASSLGDEWGLGD
+18 KTAASSLSDE
-33 GGPGHFRSRQDQGL
+33 GL

-69 SIKTATSSLGEEK
+69 SIKTATNSLGEEK
-82 MLTRQVNQLQDNN
+82 MLTRQVDRLQDNN

-113 RVPSFRDQERLIR
+113 PVPSFRDQERLIR
-126 HRYLDMINRELEYR
+126 HRYLSIINRELEYR

-145 EQRRLWMDRED
+145 EQRRLWMDREE

-207 ENDRKK
+207 ESDRKK

-258 TSAPDTLLS
+258 TSAPGTLLS

-274 NFHKSSQSYLGPTK
+274 NVHKSSQSYLGPTK
-288 VDEYNISFAPRTN
+288 VDEYNISFAARTN
-301 VLNEVTS
+301 VTS

-340 LQSQV
+340 LQSQA
-345 YPRGAESTLSS
+345 YSRGAESSLSS

-419 TEGPPSAHIERTVVE
+419 TEGPPSAHIERT
-434 KTYHAEATGVYVR
+434 TATGVYAH

-456 SHLLAFIQGGAQKSK
+456 SHLLAFFEGGAQKSK

-486 KQKARAEIKNLE
+486 KRKAKAEIKNLE

-509 GETELILESVFQ
+509 GETELILESIFQ
-521 EIMSDLTQAI
+521 EIMSDLTQAV
-531 PAISSVTAEVFIEP
+531 PAISSVTAEVFVEP
-545 SEPELGDVLSNVDI
+545 SEPELDVLSNVDI

-576 AVEKKCV
+576 AVEKRCV
-583 EMFSQEDWPA
+583 EMFSQEDWPV
-593 DMTPS
+593 DMMPS
-598 FLPIGEGPRPP
+598 FLPIGEGPLPP
-609 SWRPPSAPLP
+609 SGRPPSASLP
-619 QPGEPMC
+619 HPGEPMC
-626 DVAEDMVQDIL
+626 DVAEDMVQAIL
-637 KKLMALASGKQDEP
+637 QKLMALASGKQDEP
-651 PHLASVAKPPSQQ
+651 PHLASMAKPPSQQ

-675 RADAKRGGPEPDRAN
+675 RADAKKGGPEPNGAN

-742 FLRLLDDIFTQLHQE
+742 FLRLLDDIFTQLHHE
-757 PVKAEAPK
+757 PVKAE
-765 GRRPRPRHPP
+765 
-775 DTEEKYRLA
+775 
-784 GTTLASGSRP
+784 
-794 RKPLPPIN
+794 PLPPIN

-813 SEEIDRIVENALDSS
+813 SEEIDRLVENALDSS
-828 LRNEKARSQEQ
+828 LRNEKARSQER

-849 ARLDRNSKLP
+849 TCSDRNSKPP

-879 SSVHKKEVLKGK
+879 PSVHKKEVLKGK
-891 ICSNKDTLTF
+891 ICSTKDTLTF

-921 TEMLKEQPPPPRPSG
+921 TEMLKEQPPPPGPSG
-936 RRAGKDTTV
+936 GRAGKDTAV

-958 QWDQLFS
+958 HWDQLFS

-986 ALNRIPGTPKS
+986 ALSRIPGTPRS

-1042 DVGPGTPSPFG
+1042 DVGPETPSLFG

-1059 KAVDDISED
+1059 KAVDDISGD

-1077 KGLIYPKLQVGST
+1077 KGLVYPKLHVGST

-1096 SSLHHQLSAYTTK
+1096 SSLHRQLSAYTTK

-1135 DSKPLPG
+1135 DSKPLRG
-1142 REFSA
+1142 GEFSA
-1147 DTDDADLNKDIK
+1147 DTDDADLSKDIK

-1184 PKEPRPSVACGP
+1184 PDEPRPSVACGL
-1196 DGVGKPSMLPSRQE
+1196 DDVGKPPTLPSRQE
-1210 KQAFYQYLATP
+1210 KQAFYQCLATP

-1235 KGKLQVLDSIGETLY
+1235 QGKLQVLDSIGETLY

-1271 ENRGVATKL
+1271 ENRGVAMKL
-1280 QPNLQLLSQ
+1280 HPKLQLLSQ

-1354 EETDRDAKTA
+1354 EETGRDAKTV

-1382 TAMATDILNGVF
+1382 TTLATDILNGVF
-1394 AKLEGFASGNLGA
+1394 AKLEGFASGNLGG

-1413 GHKTRAQVDLQCE
+1413 GHKTRAQVDLRCD

-1440 SALYMHAKKASGTIL
+1440 SALYMHAKKASSTIL

-1487 NLILD
+1487 NLIID

-1528 DPCLEDDAPAEKEF
+1528 DPSLEDAAPAEKEL

-1567 NKIEG
+1567 NKIER

-1616 HDVDGEPLAPTWVPF
+1616 YDVGGEPLAPTWVPF

-1655 VLHKLYAAAMTQ
+1655 VMHKLYAAAMMQ

-1690 CAEQSSVTVLDGN
+1690 CGEQSSVSVLDGN

-1780 SVDHFLEKTNSCQLS
+1780 SVDRFLEKTNSCQLS

-1852 GKFDKHDSDEELH
+1852 GKFDKHNSDEELH

-1910 LAFATPTPRGLAAG
+1910 LAFATPMPRGLTARKHPAVDAG
-1924 LSMEGDNAIV
+1924 LSIEGANEIV
-1934 PPLPVP
+1934 PPLSVP

-1963 TFGTKPEHA
+1963 TLGTKPERA
-1972 PPARLPLPSCDVFP
+1972 PPARLPLPSCDMFP
-1986 QIGCQLPPLTG
+1986 QTECQLPPLTG
-1997 SQSGGDTER
+1997 SRSEGDTER
-2006 FSSSNHVRPAY
+2006 FSSSNNVRPAY

-2073 EKSFASPGLEPGEP
+2073 EKSFASPGLEPCEP
-2087 EDGVFREPS
+2087 EDSVFREPS
-2096 QRASNVNVLKLSTE
+2096 QKASNVNVLKLSTE
-2110 TALSHK
+2110 TVLSHE
-2116 LADPAFLSY
+2116 LADPAFASY
-2125 GQKRGSTSHL
+2125 GQKRGSTIHL
-2135 SQASLKEYADVIAS
+2135 SQTSLKEYADVIAS

-2163 QRAYL
+2163 QRACL
-2168 YPNNISFQ
+2168 HPNNISFQ
-2176 ENVIVSEIVNNTLKV
+2176 ENVVVSEIVNNTLKV

-2196 SVNEVQF
+2196 SVNELQF
-2203 YAKDHPGAFAPLA
+2203 YTKDHPGAFAPLA

-2235 LFSRYPFEQNQR
+2235 LFSQYPFEQSQR
-2247 TVGKESQSVVLEEI
+2247 AVGKESQRVVLEEI
-2261 FMRHGDSKHKER
+2261 FMRHGESKQKEK
-2273 AALLA
+2273 AALLT
-2278 PVREVLRKVHQQV
+2278 PVKEVLRKVYQQV
-2291 TKSKGHLPPFNET
+2291 MKIKGHLPPFNEA
-2304 PQVASNSKARTSDV
+2304 PYSASNSKAKTSDV
-2318 AHRNFVQSHIN
+2318 THKNFVQSHIN

-2349 SLRESHQKE
+2349 SLHESHQKE
-2358 AVEDNGPFPQ
+2358 AFEGNGTFPK
-2368 PPSCVGEAKQAGRGS
+2368 PPSCVGEAKQPGRGS
-2383 NSTGYVTPQAYPSPG
+2383 NSTGYVMPQAYPSPG
-2398 DPNTP
+2398 DQNTP
-2403 LFESSFQQHSP
+2403 LFESSSQQHSP

-2425 LDKITHFASSLKV
+2425 LDKITQFASSLKV
-2438 NLKGS
+2438 NPKGS
-2443 LQPGFKTSVKAKAK
+2443 LQPGFKTSVKAKSK

-2463 LKTKLP
+2463 LKTKPP
-2469 LGPGGAKARSKT
+2469 LGPGGARAKSKT

-2497 CLGLP
+2497 CLRSWRRP
-2502 HTLTAGDAKG
+2502 
-2512 TRGARLPAAD
+2512 
-2522 LRAHATHVTSMI
+2522 M
-2534 LEATVT
+2534 
-2540 EFEKATQTRAMVS
+2540 
-2553 AKALPFDQIGAAN
+2553 KALPFDQIGAAN

-2573 QGVCAPGTHSLAAPS
+2573 QGVCALGTHSA
-2588 TFSAPADLQP
+2588 
-2598 SPGRPGAGGFA
+2598 RGFA

-2632 IFKRMFDKW
+2632 IFKKMFDKW

-2681 LTYPEDWES
+2681 LTHPEDWES

-2700 VRAEATK
+2700 TRAEATK

-2735 PDSKETPASRKVHA
+2735 PDSKETPASRKEHA

-2779 STKQVVLDIVERV
+2779 STKQIVLDIVERV

-2802 QFKHTCMYEFS
+2802 QFKHTCKYEFS

-2834 MLPKLQSL
+2834 MFPKLQSL

-2857 ENVQNVF
+2857 EHVQNVF

-2876 CAVTITSD
+2876 YAVAITSD
-2884 MLGVLKDK
+2884 MLGVLKNK

-2907 QENVA
+2907 QENAA
-2912 ASEIIGALMDQC
+2912 ASAIIGALMDQC

-2951 AFTTD
+2951 AFATD
-2956 MKIPKSKEVHF
+2956 MKIPKSKEVRF

-2980 VFDPED
+2980 VFYPEG
-2986 DTKKRCRGPPNV
+2986 DTKKRYRGPPNV
-2998 PSYARAPGEGPVRS
+2998 PSCARAPREGPVRS
-3012 SEPRGRPDSGNAPSS
+3012 SEPRERPDSGSAPTS
-3027 SRNKVPGH
+3027 SRNKVPDH
-3035 GPREWSCDQ
+3035 GPREWLFDQ
-3044 ATPEGSILQKLANR
+3044 ATPGGSILQKLAKR

-3093 GGPNQTQTTVSPLK
+3093 GGPNQTQTAVSPLK

-3149 GQKEEKKSVFATW
+3149 GQKEEKKSVFAMW
-3162 GDRTRCV
+3162 GDRTRCA

-3175 NPEASRGDFSLLQKW
+3175 NPEACRGDFSLLQKW
-3190 EKSDPKVKTVK
+3190 EKSDPKGKTVK

-3249 ALSKKTYESE
+3249 TLSKKTYESE

-3276 HLTESVICHLISR
+3276 HLTESVICHLISS

-3336 SEIITKILCNS
+3336 SEIITKILCDS
-3347 NIIEPDIEQQMFS
+3347 NIIEPDIAQQMFS

-3409 LSMLRSNSVSMGNKT
+3409 LSTLRSNSVSMGNKT

-3431 SCRNWESSTHPNEQ
+3431 SCRNWESSTHPNEHL
-3445 PIQNEKLNYL
+3445 IQNEKLNYL
-3455 AYKLDSIIS
+3455 AYKLDSIVS

-3571 FGDCKGAMGCEQ
+3571 FGDCKGATGCEQ
-3583 SQGDY
+3583 SQGDC

-3598 MDTDVSSSDTM
+3598 MDTDVLSSDSM

-3615 TLVKSLM
+3615 SLVKSLM

-3628 IELPHSSPSASQHLK
+3628 IQLPHSPPSASQHLK

-3649 QSGLIKAKGPELAG
+3649 QSGLIKAKRPELAG

-3677 SRALTG
+3677 SRALTE

-3754 WGKNESIPEAQLS
+3754 WGKNESITEAQLS

-3782 RAHIAVLRNVEERL
+3782 RAQIAVLRNVEERL

-3817 LQKYQLKVTCGVN
+3817 LQKYQLKVTRGVN
-3830 LAHDN
+3830 LEHDN
-3835 NSLAGQIANGILL
+3835 SSLAGQIANGILL

-3982 NIMQMPDSLVSIQ
+3982 NIMKMPDSLVSIQ

-4046 RVLSEVTE
+4046 RVLSEVTA

-4080 SKIFSSKQNTDNE
+4080 AKIFSSKQNTDNE

-4111 ATTHVLSGGKEGVC
+4111 ATTHILSGGKEGAC
-4125 PSVGTD
+4125 PAVGTD

-4146 QHRLD
+4146 QHGLD
-4151 PEANKE
+4151 PEADKE

-4239 SRIFSSASDF
+4239 SRIFSSASDL
-4249 VPNTGTLKDRSRVN
+4249 VPNTETLKDRSRVN
-4263 FNKIASNI
+4263 FNEIASNI

-4312 ILQNSESQESV
+4312 ILQNSKSQESV

-4330 NDALIDRIAGFI
+4330 NDAVIDRIAGFI

-4444 EQCRLPPVESDVLNN
+4444 EQCRLPPVERDVLSS

-4474 DILPDYDFLNDTKT
+4474 DILPDYDFLNDTQT

-4527 IKRVQGYITKSR
+4527 IKRVQNYITKSR

-4559 VVTQLISQVSPLAS
+4559 VVAQLISQVSPLAS

-4677 DKTCLSAAVD
+4677 DKICLSAAVD
-4687 HVDKQRAAD
+4687 HDDKQRAANA
-4696 SQQGNLAFV
+4696 QQGNLAFV

-4770 DNDMCS
+4770 DNDMRS
-4776 SARYKEMVQKTT
+4776 SARYKEMVQKTA
-4788 NLVYEKILGEY
+4788 NLIYEKILGEY
-4799 KSLIQVYKVMQSDT
+4799 KSLIQVYQVMQSDT

-4859 NVITKA
+4859 NVVTKA
-4865 GPASPCVTVLP
+4865 GPATPCMTVLP
-4876 RALLEDIIYK
+4876 RVLLEDIIYK

-4897 EGELRE
+4897 KGELRG

-4916 SKLTDEIIKEITE
+4916 SKLTDEIIKEIAE

-4981 LSKVASFVM
+4981 LSKVAGFVM

-5041 LLSITEEPKKKGM
+5041 LLSIAEEPKKKGM

-5115 SGDMQKDD
+5115 SGDMQEDD

-5214 LDKGTAS
+5214 LDRGTAS

-5229 EAPVKKGETQEQKV
+5229 EAPVKKGETQEPKD

-5284 ENVSTVTSPTTSVK
+5284 ENVSTGTSPTTSVK

-5305 DLKGARKNNDTEK
+5305 DLKGARKNNETEK
-5318 KSKLVSTDE
+5318 KSKSVSTDE
-5327 KKQRNEAYTQTPG
+5327 EKQRNEAYTQTPG
-5340 APGETERKEKMVG
+5340 APGETEQKEEMVG

-5395 TLTLKPNTE
+5395 TLTPKPNTE

-5413 DINKQYAGYERVQNI
+5413 DINKHYAGYERVQNI

-5447 SSFQRTPSDTVH
+5447 SSFQKTPSDTVH
-5459 VTQEVRKDS
+5459 VTQEVRKDF

-5492 EKDNEKAREKEKQQE
+5492 EKDK
-5507 GGKEKVGVKEIKN
+5507 KVEVKEIKN
-5520 EPRKPHSAQCP
+5520 EPRKPDSAQYP
-5531 LKSKPGIFPAKLL
+5531 PKSKPGIFPAKLL

-5556 FCASPEAQT
+5556 FRASPEAQT
-5565 SDRRQNVSDGQHQAD
+5565 SDRCQNVSDGQHQAD
-5580 LYDTAMKLID
+5580 LYDTAMKLIE

-5626 PEQKEPTADGAS
+5626 PKQKEPTADGAS
-5638 PPTKKAAGAEMSQT
+5638 PPTKKATGAEMSQT
-5652 QKVIKEIPLNKV
+5652 QKVMKEIPLNKV
-5664 SFLERIPAID
+5664 SFLDRIPAID

-5682 HSSVCNILKEYRSQD
+5682 HSSVCSILKEYRSQD
-5697 SLCQNIKSNGG
+5697 SLCQNIKSNRG
-5708 NLARKLTRTVIN
+5708 NLARKLTSTVIN
-5720 EIFRQ
+5720 EIFQQ

-5734 VPSWACLPLECK
+5734 VPPSACLPLECK
-5746 DVVKKVQKVVR
+5746 DIVKKVQKVVR

-5775 EFLQNVISALFQKVF
+5775 DFLQNMISALLHKVF
-5790 SVAPKTKAVASE
+5790 SVAPKTKAATSE
-5802 GRWLTELDFLKMK
+5802 GGWLTELDFLQMK
-5815 LLGTIM
+5815 LLGTVM
-5821 TEISKDK
+5821 AEISKDK
-5828 DVTIQY
+5828 DITIQY
-5834 VQSLHPN
+5834 VESLHPN
-5841 DDEVIQLVALSIYE
+5841 DDEVLQLVALSIYG
-5855 NLLSQFGSKEIIR
+5855 NLLSQFGSQEMIR
-5868 NCVASGCRILS
+5868 NCAASGCRILS

-5917 ILKDVIRNTDTPRP
+5917 ILKDVIRSTDTPQPRP
-5931 QSAPAHR
+5931 APAHR

-5994 KLIPPAK
+5994 KLTPPAK

-6030 SHVSI
+6030 SHMSI

-6061 KFQPQGEEEVSSSEL
+6061 KFQQQGEEEVSSSEL
-6076 VLEAV
+6076 ALEAV

-6092 LKSQDRSS
+6092 FKSQDRSS
-6100 SKKGSMLD
+6100 SKKGSMLNA
-6108 VTCLEEA
+6108 TCLEEA

-6124 KLPSESSKDAKNLSR
+6124 KLPSASSKDAKNLSK
-6139 PELNRIA
+6139 PELNKIA

-6200 KDLHY
+6200 KDLYY

-6229 SLDTDTDCPKAPHA
+6229 TLDTDTDCSKDSHA

-6259 EHAFKMNP
+6259 EHAFKTNA
-6267 DMKTG
+6267 DTKNG
-6272 APDPNTWGEETQ
+6272 APDQNTWGEETQ

-6338 SMQGRSYSSTDTSNE
+6338 SMQGRSYSSADASNE

-6364 NRTGRLDMRPLEPVG
+6364 NRTGRLDMKPLEAVG
-6379 RNSFQNIRKPDI
+6379 RNSFQNLRKPDI

-6415 EGESESHMGEEPT
+6415 EGESESPKGEEPT

-6437 EDIREASCDLFEDEA
+6437 EDIREASCELFEEEA
-6452 TEADMESP
+6452 TEADTESP

-6465 PPGGPTGKEVKWP
+6465 PPGGPTGREVKWP
-6478 AAELDQPTG
+6478 AAELDQPTC

-6499 NEPQCEKGDREST
+6499 NEPQCEKEDGEST

-6536 ASETKDCAPDPP
+6536 ASDTKDCAPETP
-6548 AKVSDEA
+6548 AKAPNEA
-6555 TRPRASKQGS
+6555 AKPSACKQGS

-6576 KVFSRTSSSASK
+6576 KMFSRSSSSSASK
-6588 AASSPP
+6588 ASSSPP